1 MISRFFAY
9 RPIFAWVLA
18 IVVMAAGLLA
28 VSTMGVEQYPDI
40 APPTISVSAT
50 YGGADAATV
59 ENSVTQ
65 VLEQQL
71 KGLDGMLYFS
81 ATSSN
86 GSANITVTFE
96 KGTDPDTAQ
105 VQVQNAISRAINRLP
120 AVVQQQGVN
129 VNKAQSDQ
137 LMVVSIYD
145 ETGRAANSDI
155 SDYLTTHFQDP
166 ISRVEGVGATQ
177 VFGGSFAMRVWLDP
191 LRLAAVQLMPAD
203 IVAALQAQN
212 TQVAAGEIGGNPAPP
227 GQRLTATVTAR
238 SRLETP
244 EEFANIV
251 VKTNVDGSVVKLRD
265 VARVEMGEENY
276 GAISRLSGMPATGM
290 SISLASGANAMLTA
304 ELVKEKVAELAQDL
318 PYGYHVAFPRDSS
331 TFVKISI
338 EEVVKSLFEAI
349 VLVVIVMFLFLQSWR
364 ATLIPAIAV
373 PVVLLGTFGVLS
385 LFGYT
390 VNTLTMFGMVLAI
403 GLLVDDAIVV
413 VENVERVMHEEGL
426 GPLEA
431 TVKSMGEITSALIG
445 ITLVLTAVFVP
456 MAFFGGSTGAIYRQ
470 FSVTIVSAM
479 VLSALVALIFT
490 PALCATLLKPV
501 AHHEKPQGRFFRAF
515 NRNYERLER
524 GYRSRLAR
532 VVGRP
537 WPWMAAFGAIT
548 LAMVVLYLRL
558 PTSFLPDEDQG
569 NISISFQ
576 LPVGSTAEQTWAVA
590 LRISDYIQKTE
601 KDNIAAVFVNMGRG
615 PSGNAQNTGQGFVPL
630 KHWSERKGKDRSA
643 QAIVE
648 RLNAHFRTWNDAQV
662 FVLNPAPIRGLGN
675 SSGFEMW
682 LQDAAG
688 AGREALTAARR
699 QLVKAATEDERL
711 GQVRLAGLEDTPQ
724 LRVRIDDEALTAFQI
739 APAAANSTL
748 SIAWGGLYV
757 NDFVDRGRVKRV
769 FVQGDAPYRAK
780 PSDLD
785 QWFVRSASGQM
796 APFSAFATSEW
807 TQGPVRLDRFN
818 GIPAQQ
824 LNGSGAPG
832 VSSGEAMNI
841 MEANAKALPGGFNVA
856 WSGLSYQER
865 AASSQ
870 SGLLYA
876 ASIFFIFLCL
886 AALYESWS
894 VPFAV
899 LLVIPLGIIGA
910 VLAVTLRGFDND
922 IYFQVALLTT
932 IGLSAKN
939 AILIVEFAESAMEK
953 GAAPVA
959 AALEGARLRLRPI
972 IMTSVAFI
980 AGVVPL
986 ALASGAG
993 ANGRRAIGTGVMG
1006 GMISATVLAIFLVP
1020 VFFVLV
1026 KGWLA
1031 RHGAPAGKGP
1041 SPESGEAAEP
1051 QAALAAGEV
1060 A

>member
-18 IVVMAAGLLA
+18 IVIMAAGLLA
-28 VSTMGVEQYPDI
+28 LRTMGVEQYPDI
-40 APPTISVSAT
+40 APPTVSINAT
-50 YGGADAATV
+50 YGGADASTV

-81 ATSSN
+81 STSSN
-86 GSANITVTFE
+86 GSANITVTFD

-105 VQVQNAISRAINRLP
+105 VQVQNAISRAVSRLP

-145 ETGRAANSDI
+145 KTGRATNSDI

-166 ISRVEGVGATQ
+166 ISRVEGVGSTN

-191 LRLAAVQLMPAD
+191 LRLAAVQLMPSD
-203 IVAALQAQN
+203 VTAALQAQN
-212 TQVAAGEIGGNPAPP
+212 TQVAAGEIGANPAPE
-227 GQRLTATVTAR
+227 GQRLNATVTAR

-244 EEFANIV
+244 EQFANVV
-251 VKTNVDGSVVKLRD
+251 VKTNVDGSVVKLKD
-265 VARVEMGEENY
+265 VARVELGEESY
-276 GAISRLSGMPATGM
+276 GALSRFNGMPATGL
-290 SISLASGANAMLTA
+290 SISLASGANATRTA
-304 ELVKEKVAELAQDL
+304 DLVKARVEELSADL
-318 PYGYHVAFPRDSS
+318 PEGYAVAYPRDSS
-331 TFVKISI
+331 IFVKLSI
-338 EEVVKSLFEAI
+338 EEVVWSLFEAI
-349 VLVVIVMFLFLQSWR
+349 ALVVVVMFVFLQNWR

-373 PVVLLGTFGVLS
+373 PVVLLGTFGVLF

-390 VNTLTMFGMVLAI
+390 INTLTMFGVVLAI

-413 VENVERVMHEEGL
+413 VENVERVMHEEKL

-431 TVKSMGEITSALIG
+431 TVKSMEEITSALIG

-479 VLSALVALIFT
+479 TLSVLVALVFT

-501 AHHEKPQGRFFRAF
+501 ADHERPKGRFFSAF
-515 NRNYERLER
+515 NSGYSGLEGR
-524 GYRSRLAR
+524 YRKRLAR
-532 VVGRP
+532 VVARP
-537 WPWMAAFGAIT
+537 RAWMIAFIGIT
-548 LAMVVLYLRL
+548 IAMVVLYVQL

-569 NISISFQ
+569 NISISYQ
-576 LPVGSTAEQTWAVA
+576 LPVGSTSEQTRAVA
-590 LRISDYIQKTE
+590 MGISDYIRKAE
-601 KDNIAAVFVNMGRG
+601 ADNIKAVFVVMGRG
-615 PSGNAQNTGQGFVPL
+615 QSGSAQNAWQGFILL
-630 KHWSERKGKDRSA
+630 KDWSERKGADRSA
-643 QAIVE
+643 SAIAE
-648 RLNAHFRTWNDAQV
+648 RLNAYFRKSRDAQI
-662 FVLNPAPIRGLGN
+662 FILNPPPIRGLGS

-699 QLVKAATEDERL
+699 QLTKLAGEDSRMA
-711 GQVRLAGLEDTPQ
+711 QVRFSGLEDTPQ
-724 LRVRIDDEALTAFQI
+724 LKVDIDDDALTAFQI
-739 APAAANSTL
+739 APASANSTL

-769 FVQGDAPYRAK
+769 YVQGDAPYRAK
-780 PSDLD
+780 PADLG
-785 QWFVRSASGQM
+785 QWFVRSNNGEM
-796 APFSAFATSEW
+796 APFSAFASTRW

-818 GIPAQQ
+818 GIAAQQ
-824 LNGSGAPG
+824 LQGSGAPG
-832 VSSGEAMNI
+832 VSSGDAMKI
-841 MEANAKALPGGFNVA
+841 MEENVGKLDGNFTPA

-870 SGLLYA
+870 SVLLYA

-894 VPFAV
+894 VPVAV
-899 LLVIPLGIIGA
+899 LLVIPLGIVGA

-939 AILIVEFAESAMEK
+939 AILIVEFAEFAMARGASAID
-953 GAAPVA
+953 

-980 AGVVPL
+980 AGVIPL
-986 ALASGAG
+986 ALADGAG
-993 ANGRRAIGTGVMG
+993 ANGRQAIGTGVMG

-1020 VFFVLV
+1020 VFFVVV
-1026 KGWLA
+1026 KGWV
-1031 RHGAPAGKGP
+1031 AGRKNRRRP
-1041 SPESGEAAEP
+1041 
-1051 QAALAAGEV
+1051 LAAGEP

>member
-18 IVVMAAGLLA
+18 IVIMAAGLLA
-28 VSTMGVEQYPDI
+28 LRTMGVEQYPDI
-40 APPTISVSAT
+40 APPTVSINAT
-50 YGGADAATV
+50 YGGADASTV

-81 ATSSN
+81 STSSN
-86 GSANITVTFE
+86 GSANITVTFD

-105 VQVQNAISRAINRLP
+105 VQVQNAISRAVSRLP

-145 ETGRAANSDI
+145 KTGRATNSDI

-166 ISRVEGVGATQ
+166 ISRVEGVGSTN

-191 LRLAAVQLMPAD
+191 LRLAAVQLMPSD
-203 IVAALQAQN
+203 VTAALQAQN
-212 TQVAAGEIGGNPAPP
+212 TQVAAGEIGANPAPE
-227 GQRLTATVTAR
+227 GQRLNATVTAR

-244 EEFANIV
+244 EQFANVV
-251 VKTNVDGSVVKLRD
+251 VKTNVDGSVVKLKD
-265 VARVEMGEENY
+265 VARVELGEESY
-276 GAISRLSGMPATGM
+276 GALSRFNGMPATGL
-290 SISLASGANAMLTA
+290 SISLASGANATRTA
-304 ELVKEKVAELAQDL
+304 DLVKARVEELSADL
-318 PYGYHVAFPRDSS
+318 PEGYAVAYPRDSS
-331 TFVKISI
+331 IFVKLSI
-338 EEVVKSLFEAI
+338 EEVVWSLFEAI
-349 VLVVIVMFLFLQSWR
+349 ALVVVVMFVFLQNWR

-373 PVVLLGTFGVLS
+373 PVVLLGTFGVLF

-390 VNTLTMFGMVLAI
+390 INTLTMFGVVLAI

-413 VENVERVMHEEGL
+413 VENVERVMHEEKL

-431 TVKSMGEITSALIG
+431 TVKSMEEITSALIG

-479 VLSALVALIFT
+479 TLSVLVALVFT

-501 AHHEKPQGRFFRAF
+501 ADHERPKGRFFSAF
-515 NRNYERLER
+515 NSGYSGLEGR
-524 GYRSRLAR
+524 YRKRLAR
-532 VVGRP
+532 VVARP
-537 WPWMAAFGAIT
+537 RAWMIAFIGIT
-548 LAMVVLYLRL
+548 IAMVVLYVQL

-569 NISISFQ
+569 NISISYQ
-576 LPVGSTAEQTWAVA
+576 LPVGSTSEQTRAVA
-590 LRISDYIQKTE
+590 MGISDYIRKAE
-601 KDNIAAVFVNMGRG
+601 ADNIKAVFVVMGRG
-615 PSGNAQNTGQGFVPL
+615 QSGSAQNAGQGFILL
-630 KHWSERKGKDRSA
+630 KDWSERKGADRSA
-643 QAIVE
+643 SAIAE
-648 RLNAHFRTWNDAQV
+648 RLNAYFRKSRDAQI
-662 FVLNPAPIRGLGN
+662 FILNPPPIRGLGS

-688 AGREALTAARR
+688 AGRDALTAARR
-699 QLVKAATEDERL
+699 QLTKLAGEDSRMA
-711 GQVRLAGLEDTPQ
+711 QVRFSGLEDTPQ
-724 LRVRIDDEALTAFQI
+724 LKVDIDDDALTAFQI
-739 APAAANSTL
+739 APASANSTL

-769 FVQGDAPYRAK
+769 YVQGDAPYRAK
-780 PSDLD
+780 PADLG
-785 QWFVRSASGQM
+785 QWFVRSNNGEM
-796 APFSAFATSEW
+796 APFSAFASTRW

-818 GIPAQQ
+818 GIAAQQ
-824 LNGSGAPG
+824 LQGSGAPG
-832 VSSGEAMNI
+832 VSSGDAMKI
-841 MEANAKALPGGFNVA
+841 MEENVGKLDGNFTPA

-870 SGLLYA
+870 SVLLYA

-894 VPFAV
+894 VPVAV
-899 LLVIPLGIIGA
+899 LLVIPLGIVGA

-939 AILIVEFAESAMEK
+939 AILIVEFAEFAMARGASAID
-953 GAAPVA
+953 

-980 AGVVPL
+980 AGVIPL
-986 ALASGAG
+986 ALADGAG
-993 ANGRRAIGTGVMG
+993 ANGRQAIGTGVMG

-1020 VFFVLV
+1020 VFFVVV
-1026 KGWLA
+1026 KGWV
-1031 RHGAPAGKGP
+1031 AGRKNRRRP
-1041 SPESGEAAEP
+1041 
-1051 QAALAAGEV
+1051 LAAGEP

>member
-18 IVVMAAGLLA
+18 IVIMAAGLFA

-40 APPTISVSAT
+40 APPTVSINAN

-65 VLEQQL
+65 ILEQQL
-71 KGLDGMLYFS
+71 KGLDGMLYFNS
-81 ATSSN
+81 SSSN
-86 GSANITVTFE
+86 GSSSITVTFD

-105 VQVQNAISRAINRLP
+105 VQVQNAISRAISRLP

-129 VNKAQSDQ
+129 VNKAQSDM
-137 LMVVSIYD
+137 LMVVAIYD
-145 ETGRAANSDI
+145 ETGRASNSDI

-166 ISRVEGVGATQ
+166 LSRVEGVGSAN

-191 LRLAAVQLMPAD
+191 LRLAAVQLMPSD
-203 IVAALQAQN
+203 ITAALQAQN
-212 TQVAAGEIGGNPAPP
+212 TQVAAGEVGGNPAPD
-227 GQRLTATVTAR
+227 GQRLNATITAR

-244 EEFANIV
+244 EQFRNIV
-251 VKTNVDGSVVKLRD
+251 VKTNVDGSVVKLKD
-265 VARVEMGEENY
+265 VANVEMGEESY
-276 GAISRLSGMPATGM
+276 GALNRFNGMPATGM
-290 SISLASGANAMLTA
+290 SINLASGANATLTA
-304 ELVKEKVAELAQDL
+304 ELVKEMVAELAKDL
-318 PYGYHVAFPRDSS
+318 PAGYHTAYPRDSS
-331 TFVKISI
+331 IFVKISI
-338 EEVVKSLFEAI
+338 EEVVKSLVEAI
-349 VLVVIVMFLFLQSWR
+349 VLVVIVMFLFLQNWR

-385 LFGYT
+385 MFGYT
-390 VNTLTMFGMVLAI
+390 INTLTMFGLVLAI

-413 VENVERVMHEEGL
+413 VENVERVMHEEKL

-470 FSVTIVSAM
+470 FSVTIVAAM
-479 VLSALVALIFT
+479 TLSAFVALIFT
-490 PALCATLLKPV
+490 PALCATLLVPV
-501 AHHEKPQGRFFRAF
+501 EHEKPKGRFFSRF
-515 NRNYERLER
+515 NSGYSRLEDR
-524 GYRSRLAR
+524 YKNRLAR
-532 VVGRP
+532 TVSRP
-537 WPWMAAFGAIT
+537 TPWMLAFAAIT
-548 LAMVVLYLRL
+548 VAMVVLYVRL

-569 NISISFQ
+569 NISINYQ
-576 LPVGSTAEQTWAVA
+576 LPVGSTSEQTRAVA
-590 LRISDYIQKTE
+590 FEISRYIREAE
-601 KDNIAAVFVNMGRG
+601 KENVNAVFVNMGRG
-615 PSGNAQNTGQGFVPL
+615 PSGSAQNAGQGFILL
-630 KHWSERKGKDRSA
+630 KDWSERQGADRSA
-643 QAIVE
+643 AAIAE
-648 RLNAHFRTWNDAQV
+648 RLNAYFRQSREAQI
-662 FVLNPAPIRGLGN
+662 FILSPPPIRGLG
-675 SSGFEMW
+675 SSAGFEMW
-682 LQDAAG
+682 LQDATG
-688 AGREALTAARR
+688 AGRAALTAARR
-699 QLVKAATEDERL
+699 QLVQLAEGNARL
-711 GQVRLAGLEDTPQ
+711 GQVRLSGLEDTPQ
-724 LRVRIDDEALTAFQI
+724 LKVNIDDEALTAFQI

-769 FVQGDAPYRAK
+769 YVQGDAPYRTK
-780 PSDLD
+780 PADLG
-785 QWFVRSASGQM
+785 QWFVRSSSGQM
-796 APFSAFATSEW
+796 APFSSFASTEW

-818 GIPAQQ
+818 GIAAQQ

-832 VSSGEAMNI
+832 VSSGDAMDV
-841 MEANAKALPGGFNVA
+841 MEENAGTLDGGFSVA

-870 SGLLYA
+870 SGLLYG

-894 VPFAV
+894 VPVAV
-899 LLVIPLGIIGA
+899 LLVLPLGIIGA
-910 VLAVTLRGFDND
+910 VLAVTMRGYDND

-939 AILIVEFAESAMEK
+939 AILIVEFAEFAMKK
-953 GAAPVA
+953 GATPVA

-980 AGVVPL
+980 AGVLPL
-986 ALASGAG
+986 VLASGAG

-1006 GMISATVLAIFLVP
+1006 GMLSATVLAIFLVP

-1026 KGWLA
+1026 KGLFN
-1031 RHGAPAGKGP
+1031 RNRPTPEPTLPEGEPA
-1041 SPESGEAAEP
+1041 
-1051 QAALAAGEV
+1051 
-1060 A
+1060 

>member
-18 IVVMAAGLLA
+18 IVIMAAGLLA
-28 VSTMGVEQYPDI
+28 LRTMGVEQYPDI
-40 APPTISVSAT
+40 APPTVSINAT
-50 YGGADAATV
+50 YGGADASTV

-81 ATSSN
+81 STSSN
-86 GSANITVTFE
+86 GSASITVTFD

-105 VQVQNAISRAINRLP
+105 VQVQNAISRAVSRLP

-145 ETGRAANSDI
+145 KTGRATNSDI

-166 ISRVEGVGATQ
+166 ISRVEGVGSTNI
-177 VFGGSFAMRVWLDP
+177 FGGSFAMRVWLDP
-191 LRLAAVQLMPAD
+191 LRLAAVQLMPSD
-203 IVAALQAQN
+203 VTAALQAQN
-212 TQVAAGEIGGNPAPP
+212 TQVAAGEIGANPAPE
-227 GQRLTATVTAR
+227 GQRLNATVTAR

-244 EEFANIV
+244 DQFRNVV
-251 VKTNVDGSVVKLRD
+251 VKTNVDGSVVKLKD
-265 VARVEMGEENY
+265 VARVELGEESY
-276 GAISRLSGMPATGM
+276 GALSRFNGMPATGL
-290 SISLASGANAMLTA
+290 SISLASGANATRTA
-304 ELVKEKVAELAQDL
+304 DLVKAKVEELSADL
-318 PYGYHVAFPRDSS
+318 PEGYAVAYPRDSS
-331 TFVKISI
+331 IFVKLSI
-338 EEVVKSLFEAI
+338 EEVVWSLFEAI
-349 VLVVIVMFLFLQSWR
+349 ALVVVVMFVFLQNWR

-373 PVVLLGTFGVLS
+373 PVVLLGTFGVLF

-390 VNTLTMFGMVLAI
+390 INTLTMFGVVLAI

-413 VENVERVMHEEGL
+413 VENVERVMHEEKL

-431 TVKSMGEITSALIG
+431 TVKSMEEITSALIG

-479 VLSALVALIFT
+479 TLSVLVALVFT

-501 AHHEKPQGRFFRAF
+501 ADHEKPKGRFFRAF
-515 NRNYERLER
+515 NSGYSGLEERYRN
-524 GYRSRLAR
+524 RLAR
-532 VVGRP
+532 IVGRP
-537 WPWMAAFGAIT
+537 RAWMIAFLGIT
-548 LAMVVLYLRL
+548 IAMVALYVQL

-569 NISISFQ
+569 NISISYQ
-576 LPVGSTAEQTWAVA
+576 LPVGSTTEQTRAVA
-590 LRISDYIQKTE
+590 TGISDYIRKSE
-601 KDNIAAVFVNMGRG
+601 ADNIKAVFVVMGRG
-615 PSGNAQNTGQGFVPL
+615 QSGSAQNAGQGFILL
-630 KHWSERKGKDRSA
+630 KDWSERKGADRSA
-643 QAIVE
+643 SAIAE
-648 RLNAHFRTWNDAQV
+648 RLNAHFRSSREAQI
-662 FVLNPAPIRGLGN
+662 FILNPPPIRGLGS

-682 LQDAAG
+682 LQDASG

-699 QLVKAATEDERL
+699 QLTKLAGEDSRMA
-711 GQVRLAGLEDTPQ
+711 QVRFSGLEDTPQ
-724 LRVRIDDEALTAFQI
+724 LKVDIDDDALTAFQI
-739 APAAANSTL
+739 APASANSTL

-769 FVQGDAPYRAK
+769 YVQGDAPYRAK
-780 PSDLD
+780 PADLG
-785 QWFVRSASGQM
+785 QWFVRSANGEM
-796 APFSAFATSEW
+796 APFSAFASTRW

-818 GIPAQQ
+818 GIAAQQ
-824 LNGSGAPG
+824 LQGSGAPG
-832 VSSGEAMNI
+832 VSSGDAMTI
-841 MEANAKALPGGFNVA
+841 MEENVGKLEGNFTPA

-894 VPFAV
+894 VPVAV
-899 LLVIPLGIIGA
+899 LLVIPLGIVGA

-939 AILIVEFAESAMEK
+939 AILIVEFAEFAMARGASAID
-953 GAAPVA
+953 

-980 AGVVPL
+980 AGVIPL
-986 ALASGAG
+986 AFADGAG
-993 ANGRRAIGTGVMG
+993 ANGRQAIGTGVMG

-1020 VFFVLV
+1020 VFFVVV
-1026 KGWLA
+1026 KGWVD
-1031 RHGAPAGKGP
+1031 RRKNKRPP
-1041 SPESGEAAEP
+1041 F
-1051 QAALAAGEV
+1051 AAGET

>member
-515 NRNYERLER
+515 NRNYERLEQ

-569 NISISFQ
+569 NISISYQ
-576 LPVGSTAEQTWAVA
+576 LPVGSTSEQTWAVA

-662 FVLNPAPIRGLGN
+662 FILNPAPIRGLGN

-682 LQDAAG
+682 LQDA
-688 AGREALTAARR
+688 
-699 QLVKAATEDERL
+699 
-711 GQVRLAGLEDTPQ
+711 
-724 LRVRIDDEALTAFQI
+724 
-739 APAAANSTL
+739 
-748 SIAWGGLYV
+748 
-757 NDFVDRGRVKRV
+757 
-769 FVQGDAPYRAK
+769 
-780 PSDLD
+780 
-785 QWFVRSASGQM
+785 
-796 APFSAFATSEW
+796 
-807 TQGPVRLDRFN
+807 
-818 GIPAQQ
+818 
-824 LNGSGAPG
+824 
-832 VSSGEAMNI
+832 
-841 MEANAKALPGGFNVA
+841 
-856 WSGLSYQER
+856 
-865 AASSQ
+865 
-870 SGLLYA
+870 
-876 ASIFFIFLCL
+876 
-886 AALYESWS
+886 
-894 VPFAV
+894 
-899 LLVIPLGIIGA
+899 
-910 VLAVTLRGFDND
+910 
-922 IYFQVALLTT
+922 
-932 IGLSAKN
+932 
-939 AILIVEFAESAMEK
+939 
-953 GAAPVA
+953 
-959 AALEGARLRLRPI
+959 
-972 IMTSVAFI
+972 
-980 AGVVPL
+980 
-986 ALASGAG
+986 
-993 ANGRRAIGTGVMG
+993 
-1006 GMISATVLAIFLVP
+1006 
-1020 VFFVLV
+1020 
-1026 KGWLA
+1026 
-1031 RHGAPAGKGP
+1031 
-1041 SPESGEAAEP
+1041 
-1051 QAALAAGEV
+1051 
-1060 A
+1060 

>member
-18 IVVMAAGLLA
+18 IVIMAAGLFA
-28 VSTMGVEQYPDI
+28 VTTMGVEQYPDI
-40 APPTISVSAT
+40 APPTVSVSAT

-65 VLEQQL
+65 ILEQQL
-71 KGLDGMLYFS
+71 KGLDGLLYFNS
-81 ATSSN
+81 NSSN
-86 GSANITVTFE
+86 GSSSITVTFD

-120 AVVQQQGVN
+120 TVVQQQGVS
-129 VNKAQSDQ
+129 VNKSQSDM

-145 ETGRAANSDI
+145 KTGRTNNADI

-166 ISRVEGVGATQ
+166 LSRVEGVGSAN
-177 VFGGSFAMRVWLDP
+177 VFGSSYAMRIWLDP
-191 LRLAAVQLMPAD
+191 LRLAAVQLMPSD
-203 IVAALQAQN
+203 ITSALQAQN
-212 TQVAAGEIGGNPAPP
+212 TQVAAGELGANPSPD
-227 GQRLTATVTAR
+227 GQRLNATVTAR

-244 EEFANIV
+244 EQFQNVV
-251 VKTNVDGSVVKLRD
+251 VKTNVDGSVVKLKD

-276 GAISRLSGMPATGM
+276 GALSRFNGNPATGL
-290 SISLASGANAMLTA
+290 SINLASGANAMKTA
-304 ELVKEKVAELAQDL
+304 ELVKAKVEELSKDL
-318 PYGYHVAFPRDSS
+318 PAGYAIAYPRDSS
-331 TFVKISI
+331 TFVKLSI
-338 EEVVKSLFEAI
+338 EEVVWSLFEAI
-349 VLVVIVMFLFLQSWR
+349 VLVVIVMFVFLQNWR

-431 TVKSMGEITSALIG
+431 TVKSMEEITSALIG

-479 VLSALVALIFT
+479 TLSVLVALVFT

-501 AHHEKPQGRFFRAF
+501 ADHEKPKGVFFRKF
-515 NRNYERLER
+515 NSGYGNLEGRYR
-524 GYRSRLAR
+524 GRLAK

-537 WPWMAAFGAIT
+537 TPWMLVFGAIT
-548 LAMVVLYLRL
+548 VAMVLLYVRL
-558 PTSFLPDEDQG
+558 PTSFLPAEDQG
-569 NISISFQ
+569 NLSLNYQ
-576 LPVGSTAEQTWAVA
+576 LPVGSTSEQTRAVA
-590 LRISDYIQKTE
+590 MEMSRYILETE
-601 KDNIAAVFVNMGRG
+601 KDNVQAVFVVMGRG
-615 PSGNAQNTGQGFVPL
+615 QSGSAQNAGQGFMLL
-630 KHWSERKGKDRSA
+630 KDWSERKGADRTA
-643 QAIVE
+643 AAIAE
-648 RLNAHFRTWNDAQV
+648 RLNAHFRKSRDAQM
-662 FVLNPAPIRGLGN
+662 FVLNPPPIRGLG
-675 SSGFEMW
+675 SSAGFEMW
-682 LQDAAG
+682 LQDAGG
-688 AGREALTAARR
+688 AGNTALTAARQTLT
-699 QLVKAATEDERL
+699 QLAGEEPRL
-711 GQVRLAGLEDTPQ
+711 SQVRLSGLEDTPQ
-724 LRVRIDDEALTAFQI
+724 LKVDMDDDALTAFQI
-739 APAAANSTL
+739 TPANANSTL

-769 FVQGDAPYRAK
+769 YVQGDAPYRNEPA
-780 PSDLD
+780 DLG
-785 QWFVRSASGQM
+785 QWFVRSSNGEM
-796 APFSAFATSEW
+796 APFSAFAASHW

-818 GIPAQQ
+818 GIAAQQ
-824 LNGSGAPG
+824 LQGAGAEG
-832 VSSGEAMNI
+832 VSSGDAMKLMEEA
-841 MEANAKALPGGFNVA
+841 AAKLDGNYSVA
-856 WSGLSYQER
+856 WSGLSFQER
-865 AASSQ
+865 ASSSQ
-870 SGLLYA
+870 STLLYA

-894 VPFAV
+894 VPVAV

-910 VLAVTLRGFDND
+910 VLAVTLRGYDND

-939 AILIVEFAESAMEK
+939 AILIVEFAEAAMAK
-953 GAAPVA
+953 GETAVA

-986 ALASGAG
+986 VIADGAG

-1006 GMISATVLAIFLVP
+1006 GMLSATLLAIFLVP
-1020 VFFVLV
+1020 LFFVLV
-1026 KGWLA
+1026 KGLFN
-1031 RHGAPAGKGP
+1031 RKGKAPDAHQQ
-1041 SPESGEAAEP
+1041 GEPA
-1051 QAALAAGEV
+1051 
-1060 A
+1060 

>member
-18 IVVMAAGLLA
+18 IVIMAAGLLA
-28 VSTMGVEQYPDI
+28 LRTMGVEQYPDI
-40 APPTISVSAT
+40 APPTVSINAT
-50 YGGADAATV
+50 YGGADASTV

-81 ATSSN
+81 STSSN
-86 GSANITVTFE
+86 GSASITVTFD

-105 VQVQNAISRAINRLP
+105 VQVQNAISRAVSRLP

-145 ETGRAANSDI
+145 KTGRATNSDI

-166 ISRVEGVGATQ
+166 ISRVEGVGSTNI
-177 VFGGSFAMRVWLDP
+177 FGGSFAMRVWLDP
-191 LRLAAVQLMPAD
+191 LRLAAVQLMPSD
-203 IVAALQAQN
+203 VTAALQAQN
-212 TQVAAGEIGGNPAPP
+212 TQVAAGEIGANPAPE
-227 GQRLTATVTAR
+227 GQRLNATVTAR

-244 EEFANIV
+244 DQFRNVV
-251 VKTNVDGSVVKLRD
+251 VKTNVDGSVVKLKD
-265 VARVEMGEENY
+265 VARVELGEESY
-276 GAISRLSGMPATGM
+276 GALSRFNGMPATGL
-290 SISLASGANAMLTA
+290 SISLASGANATRTA
-304 ELVKEKVAELAQDL
+304 DLVKAKVEELSADL
-318 PYGYHVAFPRDSS
+318 PEGYAVAYPRDSS
-331 TFVKISI
+331 IFVKLSI
-338 EEVVKSLFEAI
+338 EEVVWSLFEAI
-349 VLVVIVMFLFLQSWR
+349 ALVVVVMFVFLQNWR

-373 PVVLLGTFGVLS
+373 PVVLLGTFGVLF

-390 VNTLTMFGMVLAI
+390 INTLTMFGVVLAI

-413 VENVERVMHEEGL
+413 VENVERVMHEEKL

-431 TVKSMGEITSALIG
+431 TVKSMEEITSALIG

-479 VLSALVALIFT
+479 TLSVLVALVFT

-501 AHHEKPQGRFFRAF
+501 ADHEKPKGRFFRAF
-515 NRNYERLER
+515 NSGYSGLEERYRN
-524 GYRSRLAR
+524 RLAR
-532 VVGRP
+532 IVGRP
-537 WPWMAAFGAIT
+537 RAWMIAFLGIT
-548 LAMVVLYLRL
+548 IAMVALYVQL

-569 NISISFQ
+569 NISISYQ
-576 LPVGSTAEQTWAVA
+576 LPVGSTTEQTRAVA
-590 LRISDYIQKTE
+590 TGISDYIRKSE
-601 KDNIAAVFVNMGRG
+601 ADNIKAVFVVMGRG
-615 PSGNAQNTGQGFVPL
+615 QSGSAQNAGQGFILL
-630 KHWSERKGKDRSA
+630 KDWSERKGADRSA
-643 QAIVE
+643 SAIAE
-648 RLNAHFRTWNDAQV
+648 RLNAHFRSSREAQI
-662 FVLNPAPIRGLGN
+662 FILNPPPIRGLGS

-682 LQDAAG
+682 LQDASG

-699 QLVKAATEDERL
+699 QLTKLAGEDSRMA
-711 GQVRLAGLEDTPQ
+711 QVRFSGLEDTPQ
-724 LRVRIDDEALTAFQI
+724 LKVDIDDDALTAFQI
-739 APAAANSTL
+739 APASANSTL

-769 FVQGDAPYRAK
+769 YVQGDAPYRAK
-780 PSDLD
+780 PADLG
-785 QWFVRSASGQM
+785 QWFVRSANGEM
-796 APFSAFATSEW
+796 APFSAFASTRW

-818 GIPAQQ
+818 GIAAQQ
-824 LNGSGAPG
+824 LQGSGAPG
-832 VSSGEAMNI
+832 VSSGDAMTI
-841 MEANAKALPGGFNVA
+841 MEENVGKLEGNFTPA

-894 VPFAV
+894 VPVAV
-899 LLVIPLGIIGA
+899 LLVIPLGIVGA

-939 AILIVEFAESAMEK
+939 AILIVEFAEFAMARGASAID
-953 GAAPVA
+953 

-980 AGVVPL
+980 AGVIPL
-986 ALASGAG
+986 AFADGAG
-993 ANGRRAIGTGVMG
+993 ANGRQAIGTGVMG

-1020 VFFVLV
+1020 VFFVVV
-1026 KGWLA
+1026 KGWVD
-1031 RHGAPAGKGP
+1031 RRKNKRPP
-1041 SPESGEAAEP
+1041 
-1051 QAALAAGEV
+1051 LAAGET

>member
-1 MISRFFAY
+1 MISRFFAH
-9 RPIFAWVLA
+9 RPIFAWVMA
-18 IVVMAAGLLA
+18 IVIMAAGLVA

-40 APPTISVSAT
+40 APPTVSINAT

-65 VLEQQL
+65 ILEQQL
-71 KGLDGMLYFS
+71 KGLDGLLYFN
-81 ATSSN
+81 ANSSN
-86 GSANITVTFE
+86 GSSSITVTFD

-105 VQVQNAISRAINRLP
+105 VQVQNAISRAISRLP

-145 ETGRAANSDI
+145 ETGRATNSDI

-166 ISRVEGVGATQ
+166 ISRVEGVGSTQ
-177 VFGGSFAMRVWLDP
+177 VFGGSFAMRIWLDP
-191 LRLAAVQLMPAD
+191 LRLAAVQLIPSD
-203 IVAALQAQN
+203 ITAALQAQN
-212 TQVAAGEIGGNPAPP
+212 TQVAAGEIGGNPAPE
-227 GQRLTATVTAR
+227 GQRLNATVTAR

-244 EEFANIV
+244 EQFRNIV
-251 VKTNVDGSVVKLRD
+251 VKTNVDGSVVKLKD

-276 GAISRLSGMPATGM
+276 GSISRFNGKSATGL
-290 SISLASGANAMLTA
+290 SISLASGANAMKTA
-304 ELVKEKVAELAQDL
+304 DLVKASVEQLARDL
-318 PYGYHVAFPRDSS
+318 PPGYKIAYPRDSS
-331 TFVKISI
+331 TFVKLSI
-338 EEVVKSLFEAI
+338 EEVVWSLFEAI
-349 VLVVIVMFLFLQSWR
+349 VLVVIVMFVFLQSWR

-385 LFGYT
+385 LAGYT
-390 VNTLTMFGMVLAI
+390 INTLTMFGVVLAI

-413 VENVERVMHEEGL
+413 VENVERVMHEEKL

-431 TVKSMGEITSALIG
+431 TVKSMQEITSALIG

-479 VLSALVALIFT
+479 VLSVIVALVFT
-490 PALCATLLKPV
+490 PALCATVLKPV
-501 AHHEKPQGRFFRAF
+501 ADHEKPKGRFFSAF
-515 NRNYERLER
+515 NNGYASLEHRYRN
-524 GYRSRLAR
+524 RLAR

-537 WPWMAAFGAIT
+537 APWLAVFAAIGV
-548 LAMVVLYLRL
+548 AMVVLYVRL
-558 PTSFLPDEDQG
+558 PTSFLPAEDQG
-569 NISISFQ
+569 NLSLNYQ
-576 LPVGSTAEQTWAVA
+576 LPVGSTAEQTRAIA
-590 LRISDYIQKTE
+590 AGISDYINQTE
-601 KDNIAAVFVNMGRG
+601 SENVKAVFVIMGRG
-615 PSGNAQNTGQGFVPL
+615 QSGSAQNAGQGFVLL
-630 KHWSERKGKDRSA
+630 KDWSERTGSDRSA
-643 QAIVE
+643 TAIAE
-648 RLNAHFRTWNDAQV
+648 RLNAHFRKSRDAQI
-662 FVLNPAPIRGLGN
+662 FVLEPPPIRGLGN

-682 LQDAAG
+682 LQDPAG

-699 QLVKAATEDERL
+699 QLAQLAEENPRL
-711 GQVRLAGLEDTPQ
+711 AQVRLSGLEDTPQ
-724 LRVRIDDEALTAFQI
+724 LKVDIDDDALTAFQI
-739 APAAANSTL
+739 TPASANSTL

-769 FVQGDAPYRAK
+769 FVQGDAPYRNEPA
-780 PSDLD
+780 DLG
-785 QWFVRSASGQM
+785 QWFVRGTGGQM
-796 APFSAFATSEW
+796 APFSAFASSHW
-807 TQGPVRLDRFN
+807 TQGAVRLDRFN
-818 GIPAQQ
+818 GIAAQQ
-824 LNGSGAPG
+824 LQGSGASG
-832 VSSGEAMNI
+832 VSSGEAMQI
-841 MEANAKALPGGFNVA
+841 MEDNAARLDGNFSVA

-870 SGLLYA
+870 STLLYA

-894 VPFAV
+894 VPVAV

-910 VLAVTLRGFDND
+910 VLAVTVRGFNND

-939 AILIVEFAESAMEK
+939 AILIVEFAEAAMQRGVE
-953 GAAPVA
+953 PVA

-986 ALASGAG
+986 VIADGAG
-993 ANGRRAIGTGVMG
+993 ANGRKAIGTGVMG
-1006 GMISATVLAIFLVP
+1006 GMISATVLAIFFVP
-1020 VFFVLV
+1020 LFFVLV
-1026 KGWLA
+1026 KGLFRCKA
-1031 RHGAPAGKGP
+1031 KGP
-1041 SPESGEAAEP
+1041 VEPHGEPA
-1051 QAALAAGEV
+1051 
-1060 A
+1060 

>member
-18 IVVMAAGLLA
+18 IVIMAGGLFA
-28 VSTMGVEQYPDI
+28 VRTMGVEQYPDI
-40 APPTISVSAT
+40 APPTVSINAT

-81 ATSSN
+81 SNSSN
-86 GSANITVTFE
+86 GSASIVVTFD
-96 KGTDPDTAQ
+96 KGTNPDTAQ
-105 VQVQNAISRAINRLP
+105 VQVQNAISRAVSRLP

-137 LMVVSIYD
+137 LMVVGIYD
-145 ETGRAANSDI
+145 KTGRASNSDI

-166 ISRVEGVGATQ
+166 ISRVEGVGSTQ
-177 VFGGSFAMRVWLDP
+177 IFGGSFAMRVWLDP
-191 LRLAAVQLMPAD
+191 LKLAAVQLMPSD
-203 IVAALQAQN
+203 VTAALQAQN
-212 TQVAAGEIGGNPAPP
+212 TQVAAGEIGGNPSPE
-227 GQRLTATVTAR
+227 GQRLNATVTAR

-244 EEFANIV
+244 EQFENVV
-251 VKTNVDGSVVKLRD
+251 VKTNVDGSVVKLKD
-265 VARVEMGEENY
+265 VARVELGEESY
-276 GAISRLSGMPATGM
+276 GSLSRYNGMPATGM
-290 SISLASGANAMLTA
+290 SISLASGANATRTA
-304 ELVKEKVAELAQDL
+304 DLVKAQVEELSKDL
-318 PYGYHVAFPRDSS
+318 PTGYAVAYPRDSS
-331 TFVKISI
+331 IFVKLSI
-338 EEVVKSLFEAI
+338 EEVVWSLFEAI
-349 VLVVIVMFLFLQSWR
+349 ALVVVVMFVFLQSWR

-373 PVVLLGTFGVLS
+373 PVVLLGTFGILL

-390 VNTLTMFGMVLAI
+390 INTLTMFGVVLAI

-413 VENVERVMHEEGL
+413 VENVERVMHEEKL

-431 TVKSMGEITSALIG
+431 TVKSMEEITSALIG

-479 VLSALVALIFT
+479 VLSVLVALVFT
-490 PALCATLLKPV
+490 PALCATLLKP
-501 AHHEKPQGRFFRAF
+501 AAGHEKPKGRFFSGF
-515 NRNYERLER
+515 NSRYADLEGRYRN
-524 GYRSRLAR
+524 RLAR
-532 VVGRP
+532 IVGRP
-537 WPWMAAFGAIT
+537 RPWMIAFVGIT
-548 LAMVVLYLRL
+548 IAMVVLYSRL

-569 NISISFQ
+569 NISISYQ
-576 LPVGSTAEQTWAVA
+576 LPVGSTSEQTRAVA
-590 LRISDYIQKTE
+590 MGISDYIRKTE
-601 KDNIAAVFVNMGRG
+601 ADNIQAVFVVMGRG
-615 PSGNAQNTGQGFVPL
+615 QSGSAQNAGQGFILL
-630 KHWSERKGKDRSA
+630 KDWSERKGKERTA
-643 QAIVE
+643 AAITE
-648 RLNAHFRTWNDAQV
+648 RLNGYFRKSRDAQI
-662 FVLNPAPIRGLGN
+662 FVLNPPPIRGLGN

-682 LQDAAG
+682 IQDAAG
-688 AGREALTAARR
+688 AGRQALTAARK
-699 QLVKAATEDERL
+699 QLTKLAGEDSRMA
-711 GQVRLAGLEDTPQ
+711 QVRFGGLEDTPQ
-724 LRVRIDDEALTAFQI
+724 LKVDIDDDALTAFQI
-739 APAAANSTL
+739 APASANSTL

-769 FVQGDAPYRAK
+769 YVQGDAPYRAK
-780 PSDLD
+780 PADLG
-785 QWFVRSASGQM
+785 QWFVRSNGGEM
-796 APFSAFATSEW
+796 APFSSFATTRW

-818 GIPAQQ
+818 GIAAQQ
-824 LNGSGAPG
+824 LQGSGAAG
-832 VSSGEAMNI
+832 VSSGEAMKI
-841 MEANAKALPGGFNVA
+841 MEENVGKLDGNFTPA

-870 SGLLYA
+870 SGLLYG

-894 VPFAV
+894 VPVAV

-939 AILIVEFAESAMEK
+939 AILIVEFAEFAMARGASA
-953 GAAPVA
+953 VD

-986 ALASGAG
+986 VIAGGAG
-993 ANGRRAIGTGVMG
+993 ANGRQAIGTGVMG
-1006 GMISATVLAIFLVP
+1006 GMISATILAIFLVP
-1020 VFFVLV
+1020 VFFVVV
-1026 KGWLA
+1026 KGWVN
-1031 RHGAPAGKGP
+1031 RRKNKRK
-1041 SPESGEAAEP
+1041 PE
-1051 QAALAAGEV
+1051 QLAGEP

>member
-18 IVVMAAGLLA
+18 IVIMAAGLLA
-28 VSTMGVEQYPDI
+28 LRTMGVEQYPDI
-40 APPTISVSAT
+40 APPTVSINAT
-50 YGGADAATV
+50 YGGADASTV

-81 ATSSN
+81 STSSN
-86 GSANITVTFE
+86 GSANITVTFD

-105 VQVQNAISRAINRLP
+105 VQVQNAISRAVSRLP

-145 ETGRAANSDI
+145 KTGRATNSDI

-166 ISRVEGVGATQ
+166 ISRVEGVGSTN

-191 LRLAAVQLMPAD
+191 LRLAAVQLMPSD
-203 IVAALQAQN
+203 VTAALQAQN
-212 TQVAAGEIGGNPAPP
+212 TQVAAGEIGANPAPE
-227 GQRLTATVTAR
+227 GQRLNATVTAR

-244 EEFANIV
+244 EQFANVV
-251 VKTNVDGSVVKLRD
+251 VKTNVDGSVVKLKD
-265 VARVEMGEENY
+265 VARVELGEESY
-276 GAISRLSGMPATGM
+276 GALSRFNGMPATGL
-290 SISLASGANAMLTA
+290 SISLASGANATRTA
-304 ELVKEKVAELAQDL
+304 DLVKARVEELSADL
-318 PYGYHVAFPRDSS
+318 PEGYAVAYPRDSS
-331 TFVKISI
+331 IFVKLSI
-338 EEVVKSLFEAI
+338 EEVVWSLFEAI
-349 VLVVIVMFLFLQSWR
+349 ALVVVVMFVFLQNWR

-373 PVVLLGTFGVLS
+373 PVVLLGTFGVLF

-390 VNTLTMFGMVLAI
+390 INTLTMFGVVLAI

-413 VENVERVMHEEGL
+413 VENVERVMHEEKL

-431 TVKSMGEITSALIG
+431 TVKSMEEITSALIG

-479 VLSALVALIFT
+479 TLSVLVALVFT

-501 AHHEKPQGRFFRAF
+501 ADHERPKGRFFSAF
-515 NRNYERLER
+515 NSGYSGLEGR
-524 GYRSRLAR
+524 YRKRLAR
-532 VVGRP
+532 VVARP
-537 WPWMAAFGAIT
+537 SAWMIAFIGIT
-548 LAMVVLYLRL
+548 IAMVVLYVQL

-569 NISISFQ
+569 NISISYQ
-576 LPVGSTAEQTWAVA
+576 LPVGSTSEQTRAVA
-590 LRISDYIQKTE
+590 MGISDYIRKAE
-601 KDNIAAVFVNMGRG
+601 ADNIKAVFVVMGRG
-615 PSGNAQNTGQGFVPL
+615 QSGSAQNAGQGFILL
-630 KHWSERKGKDRSA
+630 KDWSERKGADRSA
-643 QAIVE
+643 SAIAE
-648 RLNAHFRTWNDAQV
+648 RLNAYFRKSRDAQI
-662 FVLNPAPIRGLGN
+662 FILNPPPIRGLGS

-699 QLVKAATEDERL
+699 QLTKLAGEDSRMA
-711 GQVRLAGLEDTPQ
+711 QVRFSGLEDTPQ
-724 LRVRIDDEALTAFQI
+724 LKVDIDDDALTAFQI
-739 APAAANSTL
+739 APASANSTL

-769 FVQGDAPYRAK
+769 YVQGDAPYRAK
-780 PSDLD
+780 PADLG
-785 QWFVRSASGQM
+785 QWFVRSNNGEM
-796 APFSAFATSEW
+796 APFSAFASTRW

-818 GIPAQQ
+818 GIAAQQ
-824 LNGSGAPG
+824 LQGSGAPG
-832 VSSGEAMNI
+832 VSSGDAMKI
-841 MEANAKALPGGFNVA
+841 MEENVGKLDGNFTPA

-870 SGLLYA
+870 SVLLYA

-894 VPFAV
+894 VPVAV
-899 LLVIPLGIIGA
+899 LLVIPLGIVGA

-939 AILIVEFAESAMEK
+939 AILIVEFAEFAMARGASAID
-953 GAAPVA
+953 

-980 AGVVPL
+980 AGVIPL
-986 ALASGAG
+986 ALADGAG
-993 ANGRRAIGTGVMG
+993 ANGRQAIGTGVMG
-1006 GMISATVLAIFLVP
+1006 G
-1020 VFFVLV
+1020 
-1026 KGWLA
+1026 
-1031 RHGAPAGKGP
+1031 
-1041 SPESGEAAEP
+1041 
-1051 QAALAAGEV
+1051 
-1060 A
+1060 

>member
-18 IVVMAAGLLA
+18 IVIMAAGLLA
-28 VSTMGVEQYPDI
+28 LRTMGVEQYPDI
-40 APPTISVSAT
+40 APPTVSINAT
-50 YGGADAATV
+50 YGGADASTV

-81 ATSSN
+81 STSSN
-86 GSANITVTFE
+86 GSANITVTFD

-105 VQVQNAISRAINRLP
+105 VQVQNAISRAVSRLP

-145 ETGRAANSDI
+145 KTGRATNSDI

-166 ISRVEGVGATQ
+166 ISRVEGVGSTN

-191 LRLAAVQLMPAD
+191 LRLAAVQLMPSD
-203 IVAALQAQN
+203 VTAALQAQN
-212 TQVAAGEIGGNPAPP
+212 TQVAAGEIGANPAPE
-227 GQRLTATVTAR
+227 GQRLNATVTAR

-244 EEFANIV
+244 EQFANVV
-251 VKTNVDGSVVKLRD
+251 VKTNVDGSVVKLKD
-265 VARVEMGEENY
+265 VARVELGEESY
-276 GAISRLSGMPATGM
+276 GALSRFNGMPATGL
-290 SISLASGANAMLTA
+290 SISLASGANATRTA
-304 ELVKEKVAELAQDL
+304 DLVKARVEELSADL
-318 PYGYHVAFPRDSS
+318 PEGYAVAYPRDSS
-331 TFVKISI
+331 IFVKLSI
-338 EEVVKSLFEAI
+338 EEVVWSLFEAI
-349 VLVVIVMFLFLQSWR
+349 ALVVVVMFVFLQNWR

-373 PVVLLGTFGVLS
+373 PVVLLGTFGVLF

-390 VNTLTMFGMVLAI
+390 INTLTMFGVVLAI

-413 VENVERVMHEEGL
+413 VENVERVMHEEKL

-431 TVKSMGEITSALIG
+431 TVKSMEEITSALIG

-479 VLSALVALIFT
+479 TLSVLVALVFT

-501 AHHEKPQGRFFRAF
+501 ADHERPKGRFFSAF
-515 NRNYERLER
+515 NSGYSGLEGR
-524 GYRSRLAR
+524 YRKRLAR
-532 VVGRP
+532 VVARP
-537 WPWMAAFGAIT
+537 RAWMIAFIGIT
-548 LAMVVLYLRL
+548 IAMVALYVQL

-569 NISISFQ
+569 NISISYQ
-576 LPVGSTAEQTWAVA
+576 LPVGSTSEQTRAVA
-590 LRISDYIQKTE
+590 MGISDYIRKAE
-601 KDNIAAVFVNMGRG
+601 ADNIKAVFVVMGRG
-615 PSGNAQNTGQGFVPL
+615 QSGSAQNAGQGFILL
-630 KHWSERKGKDRSA
+630 KDWSERKGADRSA
-643 QAIVE
+643 SAIAE
-648 RLNAHFRTWNDAQV
+648 RLNAYFRKSRDAQI
-662 FVLNPAPIRGLGN
+662 FILNPPPIRGLGS

-699 QLVKAATEDERL
+699 QLTKLAGEDSRMA
-711 GQVRLAGLEDTPQ
+711 QVRFSGLEDTPQ
-724 LRVRIDDEALTAFQI
+724 LKVDIDDDALTAFQI
-739 APAAANSTL
+739 APASANSTL

-769 FVQGDAPYRAK
+769 YVQGDAPYRAK
-780 PSDLD
+780 PADLG
-785 QWFVRSASGQM
+785 QWFVRSNNGEM
-796 APFSAFATSEW
+796 APFSAFASTRW

-818 GIPAQQ
+818 GIAAQQ
-824 LNGSGAPG
+824 LQGSGAPG
-832 VSSGEAMNI
+832 VSSGDAMKI
-841 MEANAKALPGGFNVA
+841 MEENVGKLDGNFTPA

-870 SGLLYA
+870 SVLLYA

-894 VPFAV
+894 VPVAV
-899 LLVIPLGIIGA
+899 LLVIPLGIVGA

-939 AILIVEFAESAMEK
+939 AILIVEFAEFAMARGASAID
-953 GAAPVA
+953 

-980 AGVVPL
+980 AGVIPL
-986 ALASGAG
+986 ALADGAG
-993 ANGRRAIGTGVMG
+993 ANGRQAIGTGVMG

-1020 VFFVLV
+1020 VFFVVV
-1026 KGWLA
+1026 KGWV
-1031 RHGAPAGKGP
+1031 AGRKNRRRP
-1041 SPESGEAAEP
+1041 
-1051 QAALAAGEV
+1051 LAAGEP

>member
-1 MISRFFAY
+1 MISRFFAH

-18 IVVMAAGLLA
+18 IVIMAAGLFALR
-28 VSTMGVEQYPDI
+28 TMGVEQYPDI
-40 APPTISVSAT
+40 APPTVSINAT

-71 KGLDGMLYFS
+71 KGLDGMLYFTS
-81 ATSSN
+81 TSSN
-86 GSANITVTFE
+86 GSASITVTFD

-105 VQVQNAISRAINRLP
+105 VQVQNAISRAVSRLP

-145 ETGRAANSDI
+145 KNGRATNSDI

-166 ISRVEGVGATQ
+166 LSRVEGVGSTQ

-191 LRLAAVQLMPAD
+191 LRLAAVQLMPSD
-203 IVAALQAQN
+203 VTAALQAQN
-212 TQVAAGEIGGNPAPP
+212 TQVAAGEIGGNPAPE
-227 GQRLTATVTAR
+227 GQRLNATVTAR

-244 EEFANIV
+244 EQFENIV
-251 VKTNVDGSVVKLRD
+251 VKTNVDGSVVKLKD

-276 GAISRLSGMPATGM
+276 GSLSKFNGFPATGL
-290 SISLASGANAMLTA
+290 SISLASGANATRTA
-304 ELVKEKVAELAQDL
+304 DLVKAEVENLARDL
-318 PYGYHVAFPRDSS
+318 PEGYAVAYPRDSS
-331 TFVKISI
+331 IFVKLSI
-338 EEVVKSLFEAI
+338 EEVVWSLFEAI
-349 VLVVIVMFLFLQSWR
+349 VLVVVVMFVFLQSWR

-385 LFGYT
+385 LVGYT
-390 VNTLTMFGMVLAI
+390 INTLTMFGVVLAI

-431 TVKSMGEITSALIG
+431 TVKSMEEITSALIG

-479 VLSALVALIFT
+479 TLSVLVALVFT
-490 PALCATLLKPV
+490 PALCATLLKPLE
-501 AHHEKPQGRFFRAF
+501 AHEKPKGRFFSAF
-515 NRNYERLER
+515 NSGYANLEGR
-524 GYRSRLAR
+524 YRSRLAR

-537 WPWMAAFGAIT
+537 RPWLIVFAGIT
-548 LAMVVLYLRL
+548 IAMVLLYVRL

-569 NISISFQ
+569 NLSLSYQ
-576 LPVGSTAEQTWAVA
+576 LPVGSTAEQTRAVA
-590 LRISDYIQKTE
+590 GEISDYIRKTE
-601 KDNIAAVFVNMGRG
+601 ADNIKAVFVVMGRG
-615 PSGNAQNTGQGFVPL
+615 QSGSAQNAGQGFVLL
-630 KHWSERKGKDRSA
+630 KDWSERKGADRSA
-643 QAIVE
+643 SAIAE
-648 RLNAHFRTWNDAQV
+648 RLNGYFRKSRAAQI
-662 FVLNPAPIRGLGN
+662 FVLAPPPIRGLGQ
-675 SSGFEMW
+675 SAGFEMW
-682 LQDAAG
+682 IQDSAG

-699 QLVKAATEDERL
+699 QLTKMAGEDERL
-711 GQVRLAGLEDTPQ
+711 AQVRLSGLEDTPQ
-724 LRVRIDDEALTAFQI
+724 LKVDIDDDALTAFQI
-739 APAAANSTL
+739 APASANSTL

-769 FVQGDAPYRAK
+769 YVQGDAPYRAK
-780 PSDLD
+780 PSDLG
-785 QWFVRSASGQM
+785 QWFVRSANGEM
-796 APFSAFATSEW
+796 APFSAFASSRW

-818 GIPAQQ
+818 GIAAQQ
-824 LNGSGAPG
+824 LSGSGAPG
-832 VSSGEAMNI
+832 VSSGDAMQI
-841 MEANAKALPGGFNVA
+841 MEDNAGQLEGNFTPA

-870 SGLLYA
+870 STLLYA
-876 ASIFFIFLCL
+876 ASVFFIFLCL

-894 VPFAV
+894 VPVAV

-910 VLAVTLRGFDND
+910 VLAVTLRGYDND

-939 AILIVEFAESAMEK
+939 AILIVEFAEFAMAK
-953 GAAPVA
+953 GATPVA

-986 ALASGAG
+986 ALADGAG

-1006 GMISATVLAIFLVP
+1006 GMLSATVLAIFLVP
-1020 VFFVLV
+1020 VFFVVV
-1026 KGWLA
+1026 KSLFN
-1031 RHGAPAGKGP
+1031 RKQRP
-1041 SPESGEAAEP
+1041 SEP
-1051 QAALAAGEV
+1051 QPQGEP

>member
-18 IVVMAAGLLA
+18 IVIMAAGLFS

-40 APPTISVSAT
+40 APPTVSINAN
-50 YGGADAATV
+50 YGGADASTV

-65 VLEQQL
+65 ILEQQL
-71 KGLDGMLYFS
+71 KGLDGMLYFNS
-81 ATSSN
+81 TSSN
-86 GSANITVTFE
+86 NSSSITVTFD

-105 VQVQNAISRAINRLP
+105 VQVQNAISRAISRLP

-129 VNKAQSDQ
+129 VNKAQSDM

-145 ETGRAANSDI
+145 ETGRATNSDI

-166 ISRVEGVGATQ
+166 LSRVEGVGSAN

-191 LRLAAVQLMPAD
+191 VRLAAVQLMPSD
-203 IVAALQAQN
+203 VTAALQAQN
-212 TQVAAGEIGGNPAPP
+212 TQVAAGEIGGNPAPE
-227 GQRLTATVTAR
+227 GQRLNATITAR

-244 EEFANIV
+244 EQFQNVV
-251 VKTNVDGSVVKLRD
+251 VKTNVDGSVVKLKD

-276 GAISRLSGMPATGM
+276 GSLSRFNGMPATGL
-290 SISLASGANAMLTA
+290 SINLASGANATLTA
-304 ELVKEKVAELAQDL
+304 ELVKQKVAELARDL
-318 PYGYHVAFPRDSS
+318 PPGYHTAYPRDSS
-331 TFVKISI
+331 IFVKISI
-338 EEVVKSLFEAI
+338 EEVVKSLIEAI
-349 VLVVIVMFLFLQSWR
+349 VLVVIVMFLFLQNWR

-390 VNTLTMFGMVLAI
+390 INTLTMFGLVLAI

-413 VENVERVMHEEGL
+413 VENVERVMHEEHL
-426 GPLEA
+426 DPLEA

-479 VLSALVALIFT
+479 TLSAFVALIFT
-490 PALCATLLKPV
+490 PALCATLLAPV
-501 AHHEKPQGRFFRAF
+501 EREKPRGRFFTKF
-515 NRNYERLER
+515 NNGYQRLED
-524 GYRSRLAR
+524 GYKNRLAR
-532 VVGRP
+532 TVSRP
-537 WPWMAAFGAIT
+537 LPWMLAFGAIAV
-548 LAMVVLYLRL
+548 AMVLLYMRL

-569 NISISFQ
+569 NISINYQ
-576 LPVGSTAEQTWAVA
+576 LPVGSTSEQTRAVA
-590 LRISDYIQKTE
+590 TQVSDYIRKTE
-601 KDNIAAVFVNMGRG
+601 AENIQAVFVVMGRG
-615 PSGNAQNTGQGFVPL
+615 QSGSAQNAGQGFILL
-630 KHWSERKGKDRSA
+630 KDWSERPGKDRSA
-643 QAIVE
+643 AAIAE
-648 RLNAHFRTWNDAQV
+648 RLNAHFRQSREAQI
-662 FVLNPAPIRGLGN
+662 FILNPPPIRGLG
-675 SSGFEMW
+675 SSAGFEMW
-682 LQDAAG
+682 LQDAVG
-688 AGREALTAARR
+688 AGRDALTAARR
-699 QLVKAATEDERL
+699 QLVEMAGENPRL
-711 GQVRLAGLEDTPQ
+711 GQVRLSGLEDTPQ
-724 LRVRIDDEALTAFQI
+724 LKVKIDDEALTAFQI
-739 APAAANSTL
+739 TPAAANSTL

-769 FVQGDAPYRAK
+769 YVQGDAPYRSEPA
-780 PSDLD
+780 DIG
-785 QWFVRSASGQM
+785 QWFVRGTGGEM
-796 APFSAFATSEW
+796 APFSAFATSHW

-818 GIPAQQ
+818 GIAAQQ

-832 VSSGEAMNI
+832 VSSGDAMKI
-841 MEANAKALPGGFNVA
+841 MEESAEALDGGFTVA

-894 VPFAV
+894 VPVAV

-910 VLAVTLRGFDND
+910 VLAVTLRGYDND

-939 AILIVEFAESAMEK
+939 AILIVEFAEFAMQK
-953 GAAPVA
+953 GATPVA

-986 ALASGAG
+986 VLASGAG

-1006 GMISATVLAIFLVP
+1006 GMLSATVLAIFLVP
-1020 VFFVLV
+1020 VFFVVV
-1026 KGWLA
+1026 KGA
-1031 RHGAPAGKGP
+1031 MGRKRAAQAPKL
-1041 SPESGEAAEP
+1041 PEEEP
-1051 QAALAAGEV
+1051 A
-1060 A
+1060 

>member
-18 IVVMAAGLLA
+18 IVIMAAGLLA
-28 VSTMGVEQYPDI
+28 LRTMGVEQYPDI
-40 APPTISVSAT
+40 APPTVSINAT
-50 YGGADAATV
+50 YGGADASTV

-81 ATSSN
+81 STSSN
-86 GSANITVTFE
+86 GSASITVTFD

-105 VQVQNAISRAINRLP
+105 VQVQNAISRAVSRLP

-145 ETGRAANSDI
+145 KTGRATNSDI

-166 ISRVEGVGATQ
+166 ISRVEGVGSTNI
-177 VFGGSFAMRVWLDP
+177 FGGSFAMRVWLDP
-191 LRLAAVQLMPAD
+191 LRLAAVQLMPSD
-203 IVAALQAQN
+203 VTAALQAQN
-212 TQVAAGEIGGNPAPP
+212 TQVAAGEIGANPAPE
-227 GQRLTATVTAR
+227 GQRLNATVTAR

-244 EEFANIV
+244 DQFRNVV
-251 VKTNVDGSVVKLRD
+251 VKTNVDGSVVKLKD
-265 VARVEMGEENY
+265 VARVELGEESY
-276 GAISRLSGMPATGM
+276 GALSRFNGMPATGL
-290 SISLASGANAMLTA
+290 SISLASGANATRTA
-304 ELVKEKVAELAQDL
+304 DLVKAKVEELSADL
-318 PYGYHVAFPRDSS
+318 PEGYAVAYPRDSS
-331 TFVKISI
+331 IFVKLSI
-338 EEVVKSLFEAI
+338 EEVVWSLFEAI
-349 VLVVIVMFLFLQSWR
+349 ALVVVVMFVFLQNWR

-373 PVVLLGTFGVLS
+373 PVVLLGTFGVLF

-390 VNTLTMFGMVLAI
+390 INTLTMFGVVLAI

-413 VENVERVMHEEGL
+413 VENVERVMHEEKL

-431 TVKSMGEITSALIG
+431 TVKSMEEITSALIG

-479 VLSALVALIFT
+479 TLSVLVALVFT

-501 AHHEKPQGRFFRAF
+501 ADHEKPKGRFFRAF
-515 NRNYERLER
+515 NSGYSGLEERYRN
-524 GYRSRLAR
+524 RLAR
-532 VVGRP
+532 IVGRP
-537 WPWMAAFGAIT
+537 RAWMIAFIGIT
-548 LAMVVLYLRL
+548 IAMVALYVQL

-569 NISISFQ
+569 NISISYQ
-576 LPVGSTAEQTWAVA
+576 LPVGSTTEQTRAVA
-590 LRISDYIQKTE
+590 TGISDYIRKSE
-601 KDNIAAVFVNMGRG
+601 ADNIKAVFVVMGRG
-615 PSGNAQNTGQGFVPL
+615 QSGSAQNAGQGFILL
-630 KHWSERKGKDRSA
+630 KDWSERKGADRSA
-643 QAIVE
+643 SAIAE
-648 RLNAHFRTWNDAQV
+648 RLNAHFRSSREAQI
-662 FVLNPAPIRGLGN
+662 FILNPPPIRGLGS

-682 LQDAAG
+682 LQDASG

-699 QLVKAATEDERL
+699 QLTKLAGEDSRMA
-711 GQVRLAGLEDTPQ
+711 QVRFSGLEDTPQ
-724 LRVRIDDEALTAFQI
+724 LKVDIDDDALTAFQI
-739 APAAANSTL
+739 APASANSTL

-769 FVQGDAPYRAK
+769 YVQGDAPYRAK
-780 PSDLD
+780 PADLG
-785 QWFVRSASGQM
+785 QWFVRSANGEM
-796 APFSAFATSEW
+796 APFSAFASTRW

-818 GIPAQQ
+818 GIAAQQ
-824 LNGSGAPG
+824 LQGSGAPG
-832 VSSGEAMNI
+832 VSSGDAMTI
-841 MEANAKALPGGFNVA
+841 MEENVGKLEGNFTPA

-894 VPFAV
+894 VPVAV
-899 LLVIPLGIIGA
+899 LLVIPLGIVGA

-939 AILIVEFAESAMEK
+939 AILIVEFAEFAMARGASAID
-953 GAAPVA
+953 

-980 AGVVPL
+980 AGVIPL
-986 ALASGAG
+986 AFADGAG
-993 ANGRRAIGTGVMG
+993 ANGRQAIGTGVMG

-1020 VFFVLV
+1020 VFFVVV
-1026 KGWLA
+1026 KGWVD
-1031 RHGAPAGKGP
+1031 RRKNKRPP
-1041 SPESGEAAEP
+1041 F
-1051 QAALAAGEV
+1051 AAGET

>member
-18 IVVMAAGLLA
+18 IVIMAAGLLA
-28 VSTMGVEQYPDI
+28 LRTMGVEQYPDI
-40 APPTISVSAT
+40 APPTVSINAT
-50 YGGADAATV
+50 YGGADASTV

-81 ATSSN
+81 STSSN
-86 GSANITVTFE
+86 GSANITVTFD

-105 VQVQNAISRAINRLP
+105 VQVQNAISRAVSRLP

-145 ETGRAANSDI
+145 KTGRATNSDI

-166 ISRVEGVGATQ
+166 ISRVEGVGSTN

-191 LRLAAVQLMPAD
+191 LRLAAVQLMPSD
-203 IVAALQAQN
+203 VTAALQAQN
-212 TQVAAGEIGGNPAPP
+212 TQVAAGEIGANPAPE
-227 GQRLTATVTAR
+227 GQRLNATVTAR

-244 EEFANIV
+244 EQFANVV
-251 VKTNVDGSVVKLRD
+251 VKTNVDGSVVKLKD
-265 VARVEMGEENY
+265 VARVELGEESY
-276 GAISRLSGMPATGM
+276 GSLSRFNGMPATGL
-290 SISLASGANAMLTA
+290 SISLASGANATRTA
-304 ELVKEKVAELAQDL
+304 DLVKARVEELSADL
-318 PYGYHVAFPRDSS
+318 PEGYAVAYPRDSS
-331 TFVKISI
+331 IFVKLSI
-338 EEVVKSLFEAI
+338 EEVVWSLFEAI
-349 VLVVIVMFLFLQSWR
+349 ALVVVVMFVFLQNWR

-373 PVVLLGTFGVLS
+373 PVVLLGTFGVLF

-390 VNTLTMFGMVLAI
+390 INTLTMFGVVLAI

-413 VENVERVMHEEGL
+413 VENVERVMHEEKL

-431 TVKSMGEITSALIG
+431 TVKSMEEITSALIG

-479 VLSALVALIFT
+479 TLSVLVALVFT

-501 AHHEKPQGRFFRAF
+501 ADHERPKGRFFSAF
-515 NRNYERLER
+515 NSGYSGLEGR
-524 GYRSRLAR
+524 YRKRLAR
-532 VVGRP
+532 VVARP
-537 WPWMAAFGAIT
+537 RAWMIAFIGIT
-548 LAMVVLYLRL
+548 IAMVVLYVQL

-569 NISISFQ
+569 NISISYQ
-576 LPVGSTAEQTWAVA
+576 LPVGSTSEQTRAA
-590 LRISDYIQKTE
+590 AMGISDYIRKAE
-601 KDNIAAVFVNMGRG
+601 ADNIKAVFVVMGRG
-615 PSGNAQNTGQGFVPL
+615 QSGSAQNAGQGFILL
-630 KHWSERKGKDRSA
+630 KDWSERKGADRSA
-643 QAIVE
+643 SAIAE
-648 RLNAHFRTWNDAQV
+648 RLNAYFRKSRDAQI
-662 FVLNPAPIRGLGN
+662 FILNPPPIRGLGS

-699 QLVKAATEDERL
+699 QLTKLAGEDSRMA
-711 GQVRLAGLEDTPQ
+711 QVRFSGLEDTPQ
-724 LRVRIDDEALTAFQI
+724 LKVDIDDDALTAFQI
-739 APAAANSTL
+739 APASANSTL

-769 FVQGDAPYRAK
+769 YVQGDAPYRAK
-780 PSDLD
+780 PADLG
-785 QWFVRSASGQM
+785 QWFVRSNSGEM
-796 APFSAFATSEW
+796 APFSAFASTRW

-818 GIPAQQ
+818 GIAAQQ
-824 LNGSGAPG
+824 LQGSGAPG
-832 VSSGEAMNI
+832 VSSGDAMKI
-841 MEANAKALPGGFNVA
+841 MEENVGKLDGNFTPA

-870 SGLLYA
+870 SVLLYA

-894 VPFAV
+894 VPVAV
-899 LLVIPLGIIGA
+899 LLVIPLGIVGA

-939 AILIVEFAESAMEK
+939 AILIVEFAEFAMARGASAID
-953 GAAPVA
+953 

-980 AGVVPL
+980 AGVIPL
-986 ALASGAG
+986 ALANGAG
-993 ANGRRAIGTGVMG
+993 ANGRQAIGTGVMG

-1020 VFFVLV
+1020 VFFVVV
-1026 KGWLA
+1026 KGWV
-1031 RHGAPAGKGP
+1031 AGRKNRRRP
-1041 SPESGEAAEP
+1041 
-1051 QAALAAGEV
+1051 LAAGEP

>member
-1 MISRFFAY
+1 MISRFFAH

-18 IVVMAAGLLA
+18 IVIMAAGLFA

-40 APPTISVSAT
+40 APPTVSINAN

-65 VLEQQL
+65 ILEQQL

-81 ATSSN
+81 STSSN
-86 GSANITVTFE
+86 GSASITVTFD

-105 VQVQNAISRAINRLP
+105 VQVQNAISRSISRLP

-145 ETGRAANSDI
+145 ETGRATNSDI

-166 ISRVEGVGATQ
+166 ISRVEGVGNTQ
-177 VFGGSFAMRVWLDP
+177 VFGGSFAMRIWLDP
-191 LRLAAVQLMPAD
+191 LRLAAVQLMPSD
-203 IVAALQAQN
+203 ITAALQAQN
-212 TQVAAGEIGGNPAPP
+212 TQVAAGEIGANPAPE
-227 GQRLTATVTAR
+227 GQRLNATVTAR

-244 EEFANIV
+244 EQFENIV
-251 VKTNVDGSVVKLRD
+251 VKTNVDGSVVKLKD

-276 GAISRLSGMPATGM
+276 GSISRFNGMPATGL
-290 SISLASGANAMLTA
+290 SINLASGANAMLTA
-304 ELVKEKVAELAQDL
+304 ELVKKQVAELEKDL
-318 PYGYHVAFPRDSS
+318 PPGYHVAYPRDSS
-331 TFVKISI
+331 TFVKLSI
-338 EEVVKSLFEAI
+338 EEVVWSLFEAI
-349 VLVVIVMFLFLQSWR
+349 VLVVIVMFVFLQSWR

-373 PVVLLGTFGVLS
+373 PVVLLGTFGILS
-385 LFGYT
+385 LAGYT
-390 VNTLTMFGMVLAI
+390 INTLTMFGVVLAI

-413 VENVERVMHEEGL
+413 VENVERVMHEEKL
-426 GPLEA
+426 GPLDA

-479 VLSALVALIFT
+479 VLSVLVALVFT

-501 AHHEKPQGRFFRAF
+501 ADHEKPKGAFFRKF
-515 NRNYERLER
+515 NSGYSSLENRYR
-524 GYRSRLAR
+524 GRLAR

-537 WPWMAAFGAIT
+537 TPWMLAFGAIIV
-548 LAMVVLYLRL
+548 AMVLLYVRL

-569 NISISFQ
+569 NLSISYQ
-576 LPVGSTAEQTWAVA
+576 LPVGSTSEQTRAVA
-590 LRISDYIQKTE
+590 LEISRYISESE
-601 KDNIAAVFVNMGRG
+601 KDNVRAVFLVMGRG
-615 PSGNAQNTGQGFVPL
+615 QSGSAQNAGQGFMLL
-630 KHWSERKGKDRSA
+630 KDWSERTGADRSA
-643 QAIVE
+643 AAIAE
-648 RLNAHFRTWNDAQV
+648 RLNAHFRASRDAQI
-662 FVLNPAPIRGLGN
+662 FILNPPPIRGLGG

-682 LQDAAG
+682 LQDSAG

-699 QLVKAATEDERL
+699 QLIEMAGKDDRL
-711 GQVRLAGLEDTPQ
+711 GQVRLSGLEDTPQ
-724 LRVRIDDEALTAFQI
+724 LKVSMDDEALTAFQI
-739 APAAANSTL
+739 APASANSTL

-769 FVQGDAPYRAK
+769 YVQGDAPYRAK
-780 PSDLD
+780 PSDLG
-785 QWFVRSASGQM
+785 QWFVRGSGGQM
-796 APFSAFATSEW
+796 APFSAFASSEW

-818 GIPAQQ
+818 GTAAQQ
-824 LNGSGAPG
+824 LQGGGAPG
-832 VSSGEAMNI
+832 VSSGDAMNI
-841 MEANAKALPGGFNVA
+841 MEQNAGTLDGGYTVA

-894 VPFAV
+894 VPVAV

-910 VLAVTLRGFDND
+910 VLAITLRGYDND

-939 AILIVEFAESAMEK
+939 AILIVEFAEAAMAR
-953 GAAPVA
+953 GQTAVT

-986 ALASGAG
+986 VIADGAG

-1006 GMISATVLAIFLVP
+1006 GMLSATFLAIFLVP

-1026 KGWLA
+1026 KGVFRRKA
-1031 RHGAPAGKGP
+1031 A
-1041 SPESGEAAEP
+1041 SAEP
-1051 QAALAAGEV
+1051 VKPQGEP

>member
-18 IVVMAAGLLA
+18 IVIMAAGLFA

-40 APPTISVSAT
+40 APPTVSISAT
-50 YGGADAATV
+50 YGGADASTV

-71 KGLDGMLYFS
+71 KGLDGLLYFNS
-81 ATSSN
+81 NSSN
-86 GSANITVTFE
+86 GSSGITVTFD

-120 AVVQQQGVN
+120 TVVQQQGVS
-129 VNKAQSDQ
+129 VNKSQSDM

-145 ETGRAANSDI
+145 KTGRTNNADI

-166 ISRVEGVGATQ
+166 LSRVEGVGSAQ
-177 VFGGSFAMRVWLDP
+177 VFGSSYAMRIWLDP
-191 LRLAAVQLMPAD
+191 LRLAAVQLMPSD
-203 IVAALQAQN
+203 VTSALQAQN
-212 TQVAAGEIGGNPAPP
+212 TQVAAGELGANPSPD
-227 GQRLTATVTAR
+227 GQRLNATVTAR

-244 EEFANIV
+244 EQFQNVV
-251 VKTNVDGSVVKLRD
+251 VKTNVDGSVVKLKD

-276 GAISRLSGMPATGM
+276 GAISRFNGNPATGL
-290 SISLASGANAMLTA
+290 SINLASGANAMKTA
-304 ELVKEKVAELAQDL
+304 ELVKAKVEELSKDL
-318 PYGYHVAFPRDSS
+318 PAGYAVAYPRDSS
-331 TFVKISI
+331 TFVKLSI
-338 EEVVKSLFEAI
+338 EEVVWSLFEAI
-349 VLVVIVMFLFLQSWR
+349 VLVVIVMFVFLQNWR

-413 VENVERVMHEEGL
+413 VENVERVMHEEHL

-431 TVKSMGEITSALIG
+431 TVKSMEEITSALIG

-479 VLSALVALIFT
+479 TLSVLVALVFT

-501 AHHEKPQGRFFRAF
+501 ADHEKPKGVFFRKF
-515 NRNYERLER
+515 NSGYGKLENR
-524 GYRSRLAR
+524 YRSRLGR
-532 VVGRP
+532 IVGRP
-537 WPWMAAFGAIT
+537 MPWMLVFGGIT
-548 LAMVVLYLRL
+548 LAMVLLYVRL
-558 PTSFLPDEDQG
+558 PTSFLPAEDQG
-569 NISISFQ
+569 NLSLSYQ
-576 LPVGSTAEQTWAVA
+576 LPVGSTSEQTRAVA
-590 LRISDYIQKTE
+590 MEMSRYILETE
-601 KDNIAAVFVNMGRG
+601 KDNVKAVFVVMGRG
-615 PSGNAQNTGQGFVPL
+615 QSGSAQNAGQGFMLL
-630 KHWSERKGKDRSA
+630 KDWSERKGSDRTA
-643 QAIVE
+643 AAIAE
-648 RLNAHFRTWNDAQV
+648 RLNAHFRKSRDAQM
-662 FVLNPAPIRGLGN
+662 FVLNPPPIRGLG
-675 SSGFEMW
+675 SSAGFEMW
-682 LQDAAG
+682 LQDAGG
-688 AGREALTAARR
+688 AGNTALTAARQ
-699 QLVKAATEDERL
+699 QLTQLANEEPRL
-711 GQVRLAGLEDTPQ
+711 SQVRLSGLEDTPQ
-724 LRVRIDDEALTAFQI
+724 LKVDMDDDALTAFQI
-739 APAAANSTL
+739 TPANANSTL

-769 FVQGDAPYRAK
+769 YVQGDAPYRNEPA
-780 PSDLD
+780 DLG
-785 QWFVRSASGQM
+785 QWFVRSSSGEM
-796 APFSAFATSEW
+796 APFSAFAASHW

-818 GIPAQQ
+818 GIAAQQ
-824 LNGSGAPG
+824 LQGAGAEG
-832 VSSGEAMNI
+832 VSSGDAMKLMEEA
-841 MEANAKALPGGFNVA
+841 AAKLDGNYSVA
-856 WSGLSYQER
+856 WSGLSFQER
-865 AASSQ
+865 ASSSQ
-870 SGLLYA
+870 SMLLYA

-894 VPFAV
+894 VPVAV

-910 VLAVTLRGFDND
+910 VLAVTLRGYDND

-939 AILIVEFAESAMEK
+939 AILIVEFAEAAMAK
-953 GAAPVA
+953 GETAVA

-986 ALASGAG
+986 VIADGAG

-1006 GMISATVLAIFLVP
+1006 GMLSATVLAIFLVP
-1020 VFFVLV
+1020 LFFVLV
-1026 KGWLA
+1026 KGLFNRKA
-1031 RHGAPAGKGP
+1031 K
-1041 SPESGEAAEP
+1041 AAEAQP
-1051 QAALAAGEV
+1051 QGEP

>member
-18 IVVMAAGLLA
+18 IVIMAAGLLA
-28 VSTMGVEQYPDI
+28 LRTMGVEQYPDI
-40 APPTISVSAT
+40 APPTVSINAT
-50 YGGADAATV
+50 YGGADASTV

-81 ATSSN
+81 STSSN
-86 GSANITVTFE
+86 GSASITVTFD

-105 VQVQNAISRAINRLP
+105 VQVQNAISRAVSRLP

-145 ETGRAANSDI
+145 KTGRATNSDI

-166 ISRVEGVGATQ
+166 ISRVEGVGSTNI
-177 VFGGSFAMRVWLDP
+177 FGGSFAMRVWLDP
-191 LRLAAVQLMPAD
+191 LRLAAVQLMPSD
-203 IVAALQAQN
+203 VTAALQAQN
-212 TQVAAGEIGGNPAPP
+212 TQVAAGEIGANPAPE
-227 GQRLTATVTAR
+227 GQRLNATVTAR

-244 EEFANIV
+244 DQFRNVV
-251 VKTNVDGSVVKLRD
+251 VKTNVDGSVVKLKD
-265 VARVEMGEENY
+265 VARVELGEESY
-276 GAISRLSGMPATGM
+276 GALSRFNGMPATGL
-290 SISLASGANAMLTA
+290 SISLASGANATRTA
-304 ELVKEKVAELAQDL
+304 DLVKAKVEELSADL
-318 PYGYHVAFPRDSS
+318 PEGYAVAYPRDSS
-331 TFVKISI
+331 IFVKLSI
-338 EEVVKSLFEAI
+338 EEVVWSLFEAI
-349 VLVVIVMFLFLQSWR
+349 ALVVVVMFVFLQNWR

-373 PVVLLGTFGVLS
+373 PVVLLGTFGVLF

-390 VNTLTMFGMVLAI
+390 INTLTMFGVVLAI

-413 VENVERVMHEEGL
+413 VENVERVMHEEKL

-431 TVKSMGEITSALIG
+431 TVKSMEEITSALIG

-479 VLSALVALIFT
+479 TLSVLVALVFT

-501 AHHEKPQGRFFRAF
+501 ADHEKPKGRFFRAF
-515 NRNYERLER
+515 NSGYSGLEERYRN
-524 GYRSRLAR
+524 RLAR
-532 VVGRP
+532 IVGRP
-537 WPWMAAFGAIT
+537 RAWMIAFIGIT
-548 LAMVVLYLRL
+548 IAMVALYVQL

-569 NISISFQ
+569 NISISYQ
-576 LPVGSTAEQTWAVA
+576 LPVGSTTEQTRAVA
-590 LRISDYIQKTE
+590 TGISDYIRKSE
-601 KDNIAAVFVNMGRG
+601 ADNIKAVFVVMGRG
-615 PSGNAQNTGQGFVPL
+615 QSGSAQNAGQGFILL
-630 KHWSERKGKDRSA
+630 KDWSERKGADRSA
-643 QAIVE
+643 SAIAE
-648 RLNAHFRTWNDAQV
+648 RLNAHFRSSREAQI
-662 FVLNPAPIRGLGN
+662 FILNPPPIRGLGS

-682 LQDAAG
+682 LQDASG

-699 QLVKAATEDERL
+699 QLTKLAGEDSRMA
-711 GQVRLAGLEDTPQ
+711 QVRFSGLEDTPQ
-724 LRVRIDDEALTAFQI
+724 LKVDIDDDALTAFQI
-739 APAAANSTL
+739 APASANSTL

-769 FVQGDAPYRAK
+769 YVQGDAPYRAK
-780 PSDLD
+780 PADLG
-785 QWFVRSASGQM
+785 QWFVRSANGEM
-796 APFSAFATSEW
+796 APFSAFASTRW

-818 GIPAQQ
+818 GIAAQQ
-824 LNGSGAPG
+824 LQGSGAPG
-832 VSSGEAMNI
+832 VSSGDAMTI
-841 MEANAKALPGGFNVA
+841 MEENVGKLEGNFTPA

-894 VPFAV
+894 VPVAV
-899 LLVIPLGIIGA
+899 LLVIPLGIVGA

-939 AILIVEFAESAMEK
+939 AILIVEFAEFAMARGASAID
-953 GAAPVA
+953 

-980 AGVVPL
+980 AGVIPL
-986 ALASGAG
+986 AFADGAG
-993 ANGRRAIGTGVMG
+993 ANGRQAIGTGVMG

-1020 VFFVLV
+1020 VFFVVV
-1026 KGWLA
+1026 KGWVD
-1031 RHGAPAGKGP
+1031 RRKNKRPP
-1041 SPESGEAAEP
+1041 
-1051 QAALAAGEV
+1051 LAAGET

>member
-18 IVVMAAGLLA
+18 IAVMAFGLFA

-40 APPTISVSAT
+40 APPTVSINAT
-50 YGGADAATV
+50 YGGADASTV

-65 VLEQQL
+65 ILEQQL
-71 KGLDGMLYFS
+71 KGLDGMLYFTS
-81 ATSSN
+81 NSSN
-86 GSANITVTFE
+86 GSAGITITFD

-105 VQVQNAISRAINRLP
+105 VQVQNAISRAVSRLP

-137 LMVVSIYD
+137 LMVVGIYD
-145 ETGRAANSDI
+145 TTGRATNSDI

-166 ISRVEGVGATQ
+166 LSRVEGVGNTQ
-177 VFGGSFAMRVWLDP
+177 VFGGSFAMRIWLDP
-191 LRLAAVQLMPAD
+191 LRLAAVQLIPSD
-203 IVAALQAQN
+203 ITTALQAQN
-212 TQVAAGEIGGNPAPP
+212 TQVAAGEIGGNPSPE
-227 GQRLTATVTAR
+227 GQRLNATVTAR

-244 EEFANIV
+244 QQFENVV
-251 VKTNVDGSVVKLRD
+251 VKTNVDGSVVKLKD

-276 GAISRLSGMPATGM
+276 GSVSRYNGAPATGL
-290 SISLASGANAMLTA
+290 SISLASGANATRTA
-304 ELVKEKVAELAQDL
+304 ELVKEQVAELSRDL
-318 PYGYHVAFPRDSS
+318 PQGYKVAYPRDSS
-331 TFVKISI
+331 IFVKLSI
-338 EEVVKSLFEAI
+338 EEVVWSLFEAI

-385 LFGYT
+385 MFGYT
-390 VNTLTMFGMVLAI
+390 INTLTMFGVVLAI

-413 VENVERVMHEEGL
+413 VENVERVMHEDHVS
-426 GPLEA
+426 PLEA

-470 FSVTIVSAM
+470 FSITIVSAM
-479 VLSALVALIFT
+479 ILSVLVALIFT
-490 PALCATLLKPV
+490 PALCATLLAPV
-501 AHHEKPQGRFFRAF
+501 EREKPKGRFFTKF
-515 NRNYERLER
+515 NSSYDKLETRYRGRL
-524 GYRSRLAR
+524 SR
-532 VVGRP
+532 VVARP
-537 WPWMAAFGAIT
+537 APWIAVFVAIT
-548 LAMVVLYLRL
+548 IAMVLLYVRL
-558 PTSFLPDEDQG
+558 PTSFLPAEDQG
-569 NISISFQ
+569 NLSINYQ
-576 LPVGSTAEQTWAVA
+576 LPVGSTSEQTRKVA
-590 LRISDYIQKTE
+590 NDVSDYIRKTE
-601 KDNIAAVFVNMGRG
+601 GNNVEAVFVVMGRG
-615 PSGNAQNTGQGFVPL
+615 QSGNAQNAGQGFLLL
-630 KHWSERKGKDRSA
+630 KDWSERTGKDRNA
-643 QAIVE
+643 AAIAE
-648 RLNAHFRTWNDAQV
+648 RLNAHFKQSRDAQI
-662 FVLNPAPIRGLGN
+662 FVLDPPPIRGLG
-675 SSGFEMW
+675 SSGGFEMW

-699 QLVKAATEDERL
+699 QLTQLAGDDSRL
-711 GQVRLAGLEDTPQ
+711 AQVRLSGLEDTPQ
-724 LRVRIDDEALTAFQI
+724 LKVDIDDDALTAFQI
-739 APAAANSTL
+739 TPASANSTL

-769 FVQGDAPYRAK
+769 YIQGDAPYRSK
-780 PSDLD
+780 PSDLS
-785 QWFVRSASGQM
+785 QWFVRGSGGQM
-796 APFSAFATSEW
+796 SPFSAFATSRW
-807 TQGPVRLDRFN
+807 TQGAVRLDRFN
-818 GIPAQQ
+818 GIAAQQ
-824 LNGSGAPG
+824 LQGGGAPG
-832 VSSGEAMNI
+832 VSSGDAMNI
-841 MEANAKALPGGFNVA
+841 MEEAATKLDGNYTVA

-870 SGLLYA
+870 SLLLYA

-894 VPFAV
+894 VPVAV

-910 VLAVTLRGFDND
+910 VLAVTIRGFSND

-939 AILIVEFAESAMEK
+939 AILIVEFAEAAMARGVE
-953 GAAPVA
+953 PVA

-986 ALASGAG
+986 VIADGAG

-1006 GMISATVLAIFLVP
+1006 GMISATILAIFLVP
-1020 VFFVLV
+1020 MFFVLV
-1026 KGWLA
+1026 KGLFKRKA
-1031 RHGAPAGKGP
+1031 AAPVE
-1041 SPESGEAAEP
+1041 PEGVPA
-1051 QAALAAGEV
+1051 
-1060 A
+1060 

>member
-1 MISRFFAY
+1 MTSRFFAY

-18 IVVMAAGLLA
+18 IVIMAAGLLA
-28 VSTMGVEQYPDI
+28 LRTMGVEQYPDI
-40 APPTISVSAT
+40 APPTVSINAT
-50 YGGADAATV
+50 YGGADASTV

-81 ATSSN
+81 STSSN
-86 GSANITVTFE
+86 GSASITVTFD

-105 VQVQNAISRAINRLP
+105 VQVQNAISRAVSRLP

-145 ETGRAANSDI
+145 KTGRATNSDI

-166 ISRVEGVGATQ
+166 ISRVEGVGSTNI
-177 VFGGSFAMRVWLDP
+177 FGGSFAMRVWLDP
-191 LRLAAVQLMPAD
+191 LRLAAVQLMPSD
-203 IVAALQAQN
+203 VTAALQAQN
-212 TQVAAGEIGGNPAPP
+212 TQVAAGEIGANPAPE
-227 GQRLTATVTAR
+227 GQRLNATVTAR

-244 EEFANIV
+244 DQFRNVV
-251 VKTNVDGSVVKLRD
+251 VKTNVDGSVVKLKD
-265 VARVEMGEENY
+265 VARVELGEESY
-276 GAISRLSGMPATGM
+276 GALSRFNGMPATGL
-290 SISLASGANAMLTA
+290 SISLASGANATRTA
-304 ELVKEKVAELAQDL
+304 DLVKAKVEELSADL
-318 PYGYHVAFPRDSS
+318 PEGYAVAYPRDSS
-331 TFVKISI
+331 IFVKLSI
-338 EEVVKSLFEAI
+338 EEVVWSLFEAI
-349 VLVVIVMFLFLQSWR
+349 ALVVVVMFVFLQNWR

-373 PVVLLGTFGVLS
+373 PVVLLGTFGVLF

-390 VNTLTMFGMVLAI
+390 INTLTMFGVVLAI

-413 VENVERVMHEEGL
+413 VENVERVMHEEKL

-431 TVKSMGEITSALIG
+431 TVKSMEEITSALIG

-479 VLSALVALIFT
+479 TLSVLVALVFT

-501 AHHEKPQGRFFRAF
+501 ADHEKPKGRFFRAF
-515 NRNYERLER
+515 NSGYSGLEERYRN
-524 GYRSRLAR
+524 RLAR
-532 VVGRP
+532 IVGRP
-537 WPWMAAFGAIT
+537 RAWMIAFLGIT
-548 LAMVVLYLRL
+548 IAMVALYVQL

-569 NISISFQ
+569 NISISYQ
-576 LPVGSTAEQTWAVA
+576 LPVGSTTEQTRAVA
-590 LRISDYIQKTE
+590 TGISDYIRKSE
-601 KDNIAAVFVNMGRG
+601 ADNIKAVFVVMGRG
-615 PSGNAQNTGQGFVPL
+615 QSGSAQNAGQGFILL
-630 KHWSERKGKDRSA
+630 KDWSERKGADRSA
-643 QAIVE
+643 SAIAE
-648 RLNAHFRTWNDAQV
+648 RLNAHFRSSREAQI
-662 FVLNPAPIRGLGN
+662 FILNPPPIRGLGS

-682 LQDAAG
+682 LQDASG

-699 QLVKAATEDERL
+699 QLTKLAGEDSRMA
-711 GQVRLAGLEDTPQ
+711 QVRFSGLEDTPQ
-724 LRVRIDDEALTAFQI
+724 LKVYIDDDALTAFQI
-739 APAAANSTL
+739 APASANSTL

-769 FVQGDAPYRAK
+769 YVQGDAPYRAK
-780 PSDLD
+780 PADLG
-785 QWFVRSASGQM
+785 QWFVRSANGEM
-796 APFSAFATSEW
+796 APFSAFASTRW

-818 GIPAQQ
+818 GIAAQQ
-824 LNGSGAPG
+824 LQGSGAPG
-832 VSSGEAMNI
+832 VSSGDAMTI
-841 MEANAKALPGGFNVA
+841 MEENVGKLEGNFTPA

-894 VPFAV
+894 VPVAV
-899 LLVIPLGIIGA
+899 LLVIPLGIVGA

-939 AILIVEFAESAMEK
+939 AILIVEFAEFAMARGASAID
-953 GAAPVA
+953 

-980 AGVVPL
+980 AGVIPL
-986 ALASGAG
+986 AFADGAG
-993 ANGRRAIGTGVMG
+993 ANGRQAIGTGVMG

-1020 VFFVLV
+1020 VFFVVV
-1026 KGWLA
+1026 KGWVD
-1031 RHGAPAGKGP
+1031 RRKNKRPP
-1041 SPESGEAAEP
+1041 
-1051 QAALAAGEV
+1051 LAAGET

>member
-18 IVVMAAGLLA
+18 IVIMAAGLLA
-28 VSTMGVEQYPDI
+28 LRTMGVEQYPDI
-40 APPTISVSAT
+40 APPTVSINAT
-50 YGGADAATV
+50 YGGADASTV

-81 ATSSN
+81 STSSN
-86 GSANITVTFE
+86 GSANITVTFD

-105 VQVQNAISRAINRLP
+105 VQVQNAISRAVSRLP

-145 ETGRAANSDI
+145 KTGRATNSDI

-166 ISRVEGVGATQ
+166 ISRVEGVGSTN

-191 LRLAAVQLMPAD
+191 LRLAAVQLMPSD
-203 IVAALQAQN
+203 VTAALQAQN
-212 TQVAAGEIGGNPAPP
+212 TQVAAGEIGANPAPE
-227 GQRLTATVTAR
+227 GQRLNATVTAR

-244 EEFANIV
+244 EQFANVV
-251 VKTNVDGSVVKLRD
+251 VKTNVDGSVVKLKD
-265 VARVEMGEENY
+265 VARVELGEESY
-276 GAISRLSGMPATGM
+276 GALSRFNGMPATGL
-290 SISLASGANAMLTA
+290 SISLASGANATRTA
-304 ELVKEKVAELAQDL
+304 DLVKARVEELSADL
-318 PYGYHVAFPRDSS
+318 PEGYAVAYPRDSS
-331 TFVKISI
+331 IFVKLSI
-338 EEVVKSLFEAI
+338 EEVVWSLFEAI
-349 VLVVIVMFLFLQSWR
+349 ALVVVVMFVFLQNWR

-373 PVVLLGTFGVLS
+373 PVVLLGTFGVLF

-390 VNTLTMFGMVLAI
+390 INTLTMFGVVLAI

-413 VENVERVMHEEGL
+413 VENVERVMHEEKL

-431 TVKSMGEITSALIG
+431 TVKSMEEITSALIG

-479 VLSALVALIFT
+479 TLSVLVALVFT

-501 AHHEKPQGRFFRAF
+501 ADHERPKGRFFSAF
-515 NRNYERLER
+515 NSGYSGLEGR
-524 GYRSRLAR
+524 YRKRLAR
-532 VVGRP
+532 VVARP
-537 WPWMAAFGAIT
+537 RAWMIAFIGIT
-548 LAMVVLYLRL
+548 IAMVVLYVQL

-569 NISISFQ
+569 NISISYQ
-576 LPVGSTAEQTWAVA
+576 LPVGSTSEQTRAVA
-590 LRISDYIQKTE
+590 MGISDYIRKAE
-601 KDNIAAVFVNMGRG
+601 ADNIKAVFVVMGRG
-615 PSGNAQNTGQGFVPL
+615 QSGSAQNAGQGFILL
-630 KHWSERKGKDRSA
+630 KDWSERKGADRSA
-643 QAIVE
+643 SAIAE
-648 RLNAHFRTWNDAQV
+648 RLNAYFRKSRDAQI
-662 FVLNPAPIRGLGN
+662 FILNPPPIRGLGS

-699 QLVKAATEDERL
+699 QLTKLAGEDSRMA
-711 GQVRLAGLEDTPQ
+711 QVRFSGLEDTPQ
-724 LRVRIDDEALTAFQI
+724 LKVDIDDDALTAFQI
-739 APAAANSTL
+739 APASANSTL

-769 FVQGDAPYRAK
+769 YVQGDAPYRAK
-780 PSDLD
+780 PADLG
-785 QWFVRSASGQM
+785 QWFVRSNNGEM
-796 APFSAFATSEW
+796 APFSAFASTRW

-818 GIPAQQ
+818 GIAAQQ
-824 LNGSGAPG
+824 LQGSGAPG
-832 VSSGEAMNI
+832 VSSGDAMKI
-841 MEANAKALPGGFNVA
+841 MEENVGKLDGNFTPA

-870 SGLLYA
+870 SVLLYA

-894 VPFAV
+894 VPVAV
-899 LLVIPLGIIGA
+899 LLVIPLGIVGA

-939 AILIVEFAESAMEK
+939 AILIVEFAEFAMARGASAID
-953 GAAPVA
+953 

-980 AGVVPL
+980 AGVIPL
-986 ALASGAG
+986 ALADGAG
-993 ANGRRAIGTGVMG
+993 ANGRQAIGTGVMG

-1020 VFFVLV
+1020 VFFVVV
-1026 KGWLA
+1026 KGWV
-1031 RHGAPAGKGP
+1031 AGRKNRRRP
-1041 SPESGEAAEP
+1041 
-1051 QAALAAGEV
+1051 LAAGEP

>member
-1 MISRFFAY
+1 MVSRFFAY

-18 IVVMAAGLLA
+18 IVIMAAGLFS

-40 APPTISVSAT
+40 APPTVSINAN
-50 YGGADAATV
+50 YGGADASTV

-65 VLEQQL
+65 ILEQQL
-71 KGLDGMLYFS
+71 KGLDGMLYFNS
-81 ATSSN
+81 TSSN
-86 GSANITVTFE
+86 NSSSITVTFD

-105 VQVQNAISRAINRLP
+105 VQVQNAISRAISRLP

-129 VNKAQSDQ
+129 VNKAQSDM

-145 ETGRAANSDI
+145 ETGRATNSDI

-166 ISRVEGVGATQ
+166 LSRVEGVGSAN

-191 LRLAAVQLMPAD
+191 VRLAAVQLMPSD
-203 IVAALQAQN
+203 VTSALQAQN
-212 TQVAAGEIGGNPAPP
+212 TQVAAGEIGGNPAPE
-227 GQRLTATVTAR
+227 GQRLNATITAR

-244 EEFANIV
+244 QQFENVV
-251 VKTNVDGSVVKLRD
+251 VKTNVDGSVVKLKD

-276 GAISRLSGMPATGM
+276 GSLSRFNGMPATGL
-290 SISLASGANAMLTA
+290 SINLASGANATLTA
-304 ELVKEKVAELAQDL
+304 ELVKEKVAELARDL
-318 PYGYHVAFPRDSS
+318 PPGYHSAYPRDSS
-331 TFVKISI
+331 IFVKISI
-338 EEVVKSLFEAI
+338 EEVVKSLIEAI
-349 VLVVIVMFLFLQSWR
+349 ILVVIVMFLFLQNWR

-390 VNTLTMFGMVLAI
+390 INTLTMFGLVLAI

-413 VENVERVMHEEGL
+413 VENVERVMHEEHL

-479 VLSALVALIFT
+479 ALSAFVALIFT
-490 PALCATLLKPV
+490 PALCATLLAPV
-501 AHHEKPQGRFFRAF
+501 EREKPKGRFFTKF
-515 NRNYERLER
+515 NSSYERLEDR
-524 GYRSRLAR
+524 YKNRLAR
-532 VVGRP
+532 TVSRP
-537 WPWMAAFGAIT
+537 LPWMLAFVGIT
-548 LAMVVLYLRL
+548 VAMVLLYMRL

-569 NISISFQ
+569 NISINYQ
-576 LPVGSTAEQTWAVA
+576 LPVGSTSEQTRAVA
-590 LRISDYIQKTE
+590 FEISRYIQEAE
-601 KDNIAAVFVNMGRG
+601 KDNINAVFVNMGRG
-615 PSGNAQNTGQGFVPL
+615 PSGSAQNSGQGFILL
-630 KHWSERKGKDRSA
+630 KDWSERKGADQSA
-643 QAIVE
+643 SAIAE
-648 RLNAHFRTWNDAQV
+648 RLNAYFRKSREAQI
-662 FVLNPAPIRGLGN
+662 FILNPPPIRGLGQ
-675 SSGFEMW
+675 SAGFEMW
-682 LQDAAG
+682 LQDATG

-699 QLVKAATEDERL
+699 QLVQMAGDNARL
-711 GQVRLAGLEDTPQ
+711 GQVRLSGLEDTPQ
-724 LRVRIDDEALTAFQI
+724 LKVHIDDEALTAFQI
-739 APAAANSTL
+739 TPASANSTL

-769 FVQGDAPYRAK
+769 YVQGDAAYRAE
-780 PSDLD
+780 PADIG
-785 QWFVRSASGQM
+785 QWFVRGTNGEM
-796 APFSAFATSEW
+796 APFSSFATSQW

-818 GIPAQQ
+818 GIAAQQ

-832 VSSGEAMNI
+832 VSSGDAMKI
-841 MEANAKALPGGFNVA
+841 MEENAGTLDGGFTVA

-894 VPFAV
+894 VPVAV

-910 VLAVTLRGFDND
+910 VLAVTLRGYDND

-939 AILIVEFAESAMEK
+939 AILIVEFAEFAMQK
-953 GAAPVA
+953 GATPMA

-986 ALASGAG
+986 VLASGAG

-1006 GMISATVLAIFLVP
+1006 GMLSATVLAIFLVP

-1026 KGWLA
+1026 KGALGRKSA
-1031 RHGAPAGKGP
+1031 PQPAAPA
-1041 SPESGEAAEP
+1041 EGEPA
-1051 QAALAAGEV
+1051 
-1060 A
+1060 